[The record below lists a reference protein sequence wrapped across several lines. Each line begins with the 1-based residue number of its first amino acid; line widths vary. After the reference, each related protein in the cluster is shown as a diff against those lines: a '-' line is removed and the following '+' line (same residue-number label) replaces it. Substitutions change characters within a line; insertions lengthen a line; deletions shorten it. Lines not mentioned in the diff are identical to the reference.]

1 MFCNFCGKK
10 IAPEDRVCPY
20 CGQAQESRS
29 GGNGFWDILTNP
41 SAADDAD
48 PEPVRTVREPV
59 RPMREPAPP
68 MPTPPVPSDRRRRK
82 TGRGILILSI
92 ITVVLLLASIALDVL
107 FFPGLILPVLSQTF
121 IDDVLCNGYR
131 DWLTKILVF
140 MGSCILFKVFLSYY
154 RSMLLQKL
162 KSVMCTISGT
172 KFLTHMFQLPITF
185 FDQRYTGDLVS
196 RIQNNKDVDD
206 FLAGDFAETFLNIL
220 IALFYLVVLFL
231 YSWQMTIVGI
241 VNVALCVA
249 IVVLSNKTVAE
260 SSVKMQMTG
269 GKLYGA
275 VCAGLT
281 ITDTIKASGVEAE
294 YSARIL
300 GHQAKNAALDQKRN
314 FIHKCGIPKL
324 EEEGFERCLEEFY
337 LGQSL
342 KDEGFIVHSEI
353 AKKVVSGQT
362 AATIISIAESAE
374 EAPVQGSNTY
384 RVIAQGCKAAG
395 IEVASEARIL
405 SCCGA
410 KMAVPDV
417 ARISNFTCREVV
429 LEQKWYRQECGVL
442 LGTLDDALVALY
454 RKKGKSY
461 VLYDGEKEV
470 PITAEIAEKIS
481 PKAHSIGR
489 ALPRTRLTG
498 KDLLRFCKKSIPKK
512 SIVALA
518 LLGLAGTLIGI
529 LLPTLNQKI
538 YDEYIALGDFG
549 MVIQLCVLIG
559 SFMLGNVFF
568 SMVKKLTE
576 YGVSCHVNYDLQNA
590 VYWRIFQLPES
601 FFRSYDSGDL
611 AQRLGQAGSSGAQVV
626 SQITGAGFGMVFSLF
641 YLWRMIKYSG
651 KLTVWALIM
660 SLVFALLSYFLET
673 RSLRYETLQADT
685 SGKAVAKLYQYLGG
699 VDKIR
704 MAGAE
709 ERAIL
714 EYLIPFTQLAK
725 EYTLTQE
732 LNSCKNVV
740 ACHDVQ
746 CVQHADGIGWDIYI
760 RMELLK
766 PLKLVLSADY
776 QEMAVL
782 KLGLSLCN
790 ALLAC
795 QEHHIVHRDIKPE
808 NILVSDRGEFKLGDF
823 GIAKVSEKTA
833 TGTMTGTMGYMA
845 PEVANRWHYGAQ
857 ADIYSL
863 GMVLYWMMNR
873 RTLPFLPFPPAI
885 PTAAQRQDAA
895 NRRFAGESFPPPV
908 NGSRELKAVVM
919 KACAFSTEERYQTAR
934 ELRRDL
940 YACYQQRRA
949 GKNVDVSIPADTDEA
964 VLTNEPT
971 SGNTY
976 SGNRSFW

>member
-1 MFCNFCGKK
+1 MANQFDIKLEEQSSQLTQIQLQSPHALLTENMNDAYRVVQGGVIVYLVPVKK
-10 IAPEDRVCPY
+10 GSIE
-20 CGQAQESRS
+20 
-29 GGNGFWDILTNP
+29 
-41 SAADDAD
+41 
-48 PEPVRTVREPV
+48 
-59 RPMREPAPP
+59 
-68 MPTPPVPSDRRRRK
+68 RRK
-82 TGRGILILSI
+82 R
-92 ITVVLLLASIALDVL
+92 IAELNKGDIFPSYAYRNEAFDV
-107 FFPGLILPVLSQTF
+107 
-121 IDDVLCNGYR
+121 
-131 DWLTKILVF
+131 W
-140 MGSCILFKVFLSYY
+140 
-154 RSMLLQKL
+154 
-162 KSVMCTISGT
+162 
-172 KFLTHMFQLPITF
+172 KFL
-185 FDQRYTGDLVS
+185 
-196 RIQNNKDVDD
+196 
-206 FLAGDFAETFLNIL
+206 
-220 IALFYLVVLFL
+220 VVP
-231 YSWQMTIVGI
+231 
-241 VNVALCVA
+241 
-249 IVVLSNKTVAE
+249 K
-260 SSVKMQMTG
+260 
-269 GKLYGA
+269 
-275 VCAGLT
+275 
-281 ITDTIKASGVEAE
+281 SGEAE
-294 YSARIL
+294 LELLENGSTKPL
-300 GHQAKNAALDQKRN
+300 KRN

-611 AQRLGQAGSSGAQVV
+611 AQRLGQAGSSAAQVV
-626 SQITGAGFGMVFSLF
+626 SQVTGAGFGMVFSLF

-714 EYLIPFTQLAK
+714 EYLIPFTQEQKYEIQGKRITAVSEVLSDVSTYLFSMILYFVITKKNQDISVGNFMAFNSAFGTFSSALMQLISGCMTIFRLK
-725 EYTLTQE
+725 PIYTRLKPIFDTQPEDDEQKQIVQSLSGSIELEHVSFGYSPEAGNVLNDISLQIHPGEY
-732 LNSCKNVV
+732 V
-740 ACHDVQ
+740 AIVGPSGC
-746 CVQHADGIGWDIYI
+746 GKST
-760 RMELLK
+760 LLK
-766 PLKLVLSADY
+766 LLLGFETPTQGKIRYDGKSLSGLDAHSLRRNLGVVLQDGKLIAGSIYDNITITCPNPTMKAVNEVIEAVGLKADIDQMPMGVQTVLS
-776 QEMAVL
+776 E
-782 KLGLSLCN
+782 
-790 ALLAC
+790 
-795 QEHHIVHRDIKPE
+795 
-808 NILVSDRGEFKLGDF
+808 
-823 GIAKVSEKTA
+823 
-833 TGTMTGTMGYMA
+833 
-845 PEVANRWHYGAQ
+845 
-857 ADIYSL
+857 
-863 GMVLYWMMNR
+863 
-873 RTLPFLPFPPAI
+873 
-885 PTAAQRQDAA
+885 
-895 NRRFAGESFPPPV
+895 
-908 NGSRELKAVVM
+908 
-919 KACAFSTEERYQTAR
+919 
-934 ELRRDL
+934 
-940 YACYQQRRA
+940 
-949 GKNVDVSIPADTDEA
+949 
-964 VLTNEPT
+964 
-971 SGNTY
+971 SGNTI
-976 SGNRSFW
+976 SGGQQQRILIARAIMNKPQVLFFDEATSALDNLTQAKVCQSLDDMHVTRVVIAHRLSTIQNCDRILVFNNGQIQEEGNFESLMAQKGLFYNMAKRQIAEEN

>member
-1 MFCNFCGKK
+1 MANQFDIKLEEQSSQLTQIQLQSPHALLTENMNDAYRVVQGGVIVYLVPVKK
-10 IAPEDRVCPY
+10 GSIE
-20 CGQAQESRS
+20 
-29 GGNGFWDILTNP
+29 
-41 SAADDAD
+41 
-48 PEPVRTVREPV
+48 
-59 RPMREPAPP
+59 
-68 MPTPPVPSDRRRRK
+68 RRK
-82 TGRGILILSI
+82 R
-92 ITVVLLLASIALDVL
+92 IAELNKGDIFPSYAYRNEAFDV
-107 FFPGLILPVLSQTF
+107 
-121 IDDVLCNGYR
+121 
-131 DWLTKILVF
+131 W
-140 MGSCILFKVFLSYY
+140 
-154 RSMLLQKL
+154 
-162 KSVMCTISGT
+162 
-172 KFLTHMFQLPITF
+172 KFL
-185 FDQRYTGDLVS
+185 
-196 RIQNNKDVDD
+196 
-206 FLAGDFAETFLNIL
+206 
-220 IALFYLVVLFL
+220 VVP
-231 YSWQMTIVGI
+231 
-241 VNVALCVA
+241 
-249 IVVLSNKTVAE
+249 K
-260 SSVKMQMTG
+260 
-269 GKLYGA
+269 
-275 VCAGLT
+275 
-281 ITDTIKASGVEAE
+281 SGEAE
-294 YSARIL
+294 LELLENGSTKPL
-300 GHQAKNAALDQKRN
+300 KRN

-384 RVIAQGCKAAG
+384 RAIAQGCKAAG

-626 SQITGAGFGMVFSLF
+626 SQVTGAGFGMVFSLF

-714 EYLIPFTQLAK
+714 EYLIPFTQEQKYEIQGKRITAVSEVLSDVSTYLFSMILYFVIIKKNQDISVGNFMAFNSAFGTFSSALMQLISGCMTIFRLK
-725 EYTLTQE
+725 PIYTRLKPIFDTQPEDDEQKQIVQSLSGSIELEHVSFGYSPEAGNVLNDISLQIHPGEY
-732 LNSCKNVV
+732 V
-740 ACHDVQ
+740 AIVGPSGC
-746 CVQHADGIGWDIYI
+746 GKST
-760 RMELLK
+760 LLK
-766 PLKLVLSADY
+766 LLLGFETPTQGKIRYDGKSLSGLDAHSLRRNLGVVLQDGKLIAGSIYDNITITCPNPTMKAVNEVIEAVGLKADIDQMPMGVQTVLS
-776 QEMAVL
+776 E
-782 KLGLSLCN
+782 
-790 ALLAC
+790 
-795 QEHHIVHRDIKPE
+795 
-808 NILVSDRGEFKLGDF
+808 
-823 GIAKVSEKTA
+823 
-833 TGTMTGTMGYMA
+833 
-845 PEVANRWHYGAQ
+845 
-857 ADIYSL
+857 
-863 GMVLYWMMNR
+863 
-873 RTLPFLPFPPAI
+873 
-885 PTAAQRQDAA
+885 
-895 NRRFAGESFPPPV
+895 
-908 NGSRELKAVVM
+908 
-919 KACAFSTEERYQTAR
+919 
-934 ELRRDL
+934 
-940 YACYQQRRA
+940 
-949 GKNVDVSIPADTDEA
+949 
-964 VLTNEPT
+964 
-971 SGNTY
+971 SGNTI
-976 SGNRSFW
+976 SGGQQQRILIARAIMNKPQVLFFDEATSALDNLTQAKVCQSLDDMHVTRVVIAHRLSTIQNCDRILVFNNGQIQEEGNFESLMAQKGLFYNMAKRQIAEEN

>member
-1 MFCNFCGKK
+1 MANQFDIKLEEQSSQLTQIQLQSPHALLTENMNDAYRVVQGGVIVYLVPVKK
-10 IAPEDRVCPY
+10 GSIE
-20 CGQAQESRS
+20 
-29 GGNGFWDILTNP
+29 
-41 SAADDAD
+41 
-48 PEPVRTVREPV
+48 
-59 RPMREPAPP
+59 
-68 MPTPPVPSDRRRRK
+68 RRK
-82 TGRGILILSI
+82 R
-92 ITVVLLLASIALDVL
+92 IAELNKGDIFPSYAYRNEAFDV
-107 FFPGLILPVLSQTF
+107 
-121 IDDVLCNGYR
+121 
-131 DWLTKILVF
+131 W
-140 MGSCILFKVFLSYY
+140 
-154 RSMLLQKL
+154 
-162 KSVMCTISGT
+162 
-172 KFLTHMFQLPITF
+172 KFL
-185 FDQRYTGDLVS
+185 
-196 RIQNNKDVDD
+196 
-206 FLAGDFAETFLNIL
+206 
-220 IALFYLVVLFL
+220 VVP
-231 YSWQMTIVGI
+231 
-241 VNVALCVA
+241 
-249 IVVLSNKTVAE
+249 K
-260 SSVKMQMTG
+260 
-269 GKLYGA
+269 
-275 VCAGLT
+275 
-281 ITDTIKASGVEAE
+281 SGEAE
-294 YSARIL
+294 LELLENGSTKPL
-300 GHQAKNAALDQKRN
+300 KRN

-362 AATIISIAESAE
+362 AATIISIAESTE

-611 AQRLGQAGSSGAQVV
+611 AQRLGQAGSSAAQVV
-626 SQITGAGFGMVFSLF
+626 SQVTGAGFGMVFSLF

-714 EYLIPFTQLAK
+714 EYLIPFTQEQKYEIQGKRITAVSEVLSDVSTYLFSMILYFVIIKKNQDISVGNFMAFNSAFGTFSSALMQLISGCMTIFRLK
-725 EYTLTQE
+725 PIYTRLKPIFDTQPEDDEQKQIVQSLSGSIELEHVSFGYSPEAGNVLNDISLQIHPGEY
-732 LNSCKNVV
+732 V
-740 ACHDVQ
+740 AIVGPSGC
-746 CVQHADGIGWDIYI
+746 GKST
-760 RMELLK
+760 LLK
-766 PLKLVLSADY
+766 LLLGFETPTQGKIRYDGKSLSGLDAHSLRRNLGVVLQDGKLIAGSIYDNITITCPNPTMKAVNEVIEAVGLKADIDQMPMGVQTVLS
-776 QEMAVL
+776 E
-782 KLGLSLCN
+782 
-790 ALLAC
+790 
-795 QEHHIVHRDIKPE
+795 
-808 NILVSDRGEFKLGDF
+808 
-823 GIAKVSEKTA
+823 
-833 TGTMTGTMGYMA
+833 
-845 PEVANRWHYGAQ
+845 
-857 ADIYSL
+857 
-863 GMVLYWMMNR
+863 
-873 RTLPFLPFPPAI
+873 
-885 PTAAQRQDAA
+885 
-895 NRRFAGESFPPPV
+895 
-908 NGSRELKAVVM
+908 
-919 KACAFSTEERYQTAR
+919 
-934 ELRRDL
+934 
-940 YACYQQRRA
+940 
-949 GKNVDVSIPADTDEA
+949 
-964 VLTNEPT
+964 
-971 SGNTY
+971 SGNTI
-976 SGNRSFW
+976 SGGQQQRILIARAIMNKPQVLFFDEATSALDNLTQAKVCQSLDDMHVTRVVIAHRLSTIQNCDRILVFNNGQIQEEGNFESLMAQKGLFYNMAKRQIAEEN

>member
-1 MFCNFCGKK
+1 MANQFDIKLEEQSSQLTQIQLQSPHALLTENMNDAYRVVQGGVIVYLVPVKK
-10 IAPEDRVCPY
+10 GSIE
-20 CGQAQESRS
+20 
-29 GGNGFWDILTNP
+29 
-41 SAADDAD
+41 
-48 PEPVRTVREPV
+48 
-59 RPMREPAPP
+59 
-68 MPTPPVPSDRRRRK
+68 RRK
-82 TGRGILILSI
+82 R
-92 ITVVLLLASIALDVL
+92 IAELNKGDIFPSYAYRNEAFDV
-107 FFPGLILPVLSQTF
+107 
-121 IDDVLCNGYR
+121 
-131 DWLTKILVF
+131 W
-140 MGSCILFKVFLSYY
+140 
-154 RSMLLQKL
+154 
-162 KSVMCTISGT
+162 
-172 KFLTHMFQLPITF
+172 KFL
-185 FDQRYTGDLVS
+185 
-196 RIQNNKDVDD
+196 
-206 FLAGDFAETFLNIL
+206 
-220 IALFYLVVLFL
+220 VVP
-231 YSWQMTIVGI
+231 
-241 VNVALCVA
+241 
-249 IVVLSNKTVAE
+249 K
-260 SSVKMQMTG
+260 
-269 GKLYGA
+269 
-275 VCAGLT
+275 
-281 ITDTIKASGVEAE
+281 SGEAE
-294 YSARIL
+294 LELLENGSTKPL
-300 GHQAKNAALDQKRN
+300 KRN

-454 RKKGKSY
+454 RKNGKSY

-714 EYLIPFTQLAK
+714 EYLIPFTQEQKYEIQGKRITAVSEVLSDVSTYLFSMILYFVIIKKNQDISVGNFMAFNSAFGTFSSALMQLISGCMTIFRLK
-725 EYTLTQE
+725 PIYTRLKPIFDTQPEDDEQKQIVQSLSGSIELEHVSFGYSPEAGNVLNDISLQIHPGEY
-732 LNSCKNVV
+732 V
-740 ACHDVQ
+740 AIVGPSGC
-746 CVQHADGIGWDIYI
+746 GKST
-760 RMELLK
+760 LLK
-766 PLKLVLSADY
+766 LLLGFETPTQGKIRYDGKSLSGLDAHSLRRNLGVVLQDGKLIAGSIYDNITITCPNPTMKAVNEVIEAVGLKADIDQMPMGVQTVLS
-776 QEMAVL
+776 E
-782 KLGLSLCN
+782 
-790 ALLAC
+790 
-795 QEHHIVHRDIKPE
+795 
-808 NILVSDRGEFKLGDF
+808 
-823 GIAKVSEKTA
+823 
-833 TGTMTGTMGYMA
+833 
-845 PEVANRWHYGAQ
+845 
-857 ADIYSL
+857 
-863 GMVLYWMMNR
+863 
-873 RTLPFLPFPPAI
+873 
-885 PTAAQRQDAA
+885 
-895 NRRFAGESFPPPV
+895 
-908 NGSRELKAVVM
+908 
-919 KACAFSTEERYQTAR
+919 
-934 ELRRDL
+934 
-940 YACYQQRRA
+940 
-949 GKNVDVSIPADTDEA
+949 
-964 VLTNEPT
+964 
-971 SGNTY
+971 SGNTI
-976 SGNRSFW
+976 SGGQQQRILIARAIMNKPQVLFFDEATSALDNLTQAKVCQSLDDMHVTRVVIAHRLSTIQNCDRILVFNNGQIQEEGNFESLMAQKGLFYNMAKRQIAEEN

>member
-1 MFCNFCGKK
+1 MANQFDIKLEEQSSQLTQIQLQSPHALLTENMNDAYRVVQGGVIVYLVPVKK
-10 IAPEDRVCPY
+10 GSIE
-20 CGQAQESRS
+20 
-29 GGNGFWDILTNP
+29 
-41 SAADDAD
+41 
-48 PEPVRTVREPV
+48 
-59 RPMREPAPP
+59 
-68 MPTPPVPSDRRRRK
+68 RRK
-82 TGRGILILSI
+82 R
-92 ITVVLLLASIALDVL
+92 IAELNKGDIFPSYAYRNEAFDV
-107 FFPGLILPVLSQTF
+107 
-121 IDDVLCNGYR
+121 
-131 DWLTKILVF
+131 W
-140 MGSCILFKVFLSYY
+140 
-154 RSMLLQKL
+154 
-162 KSVMCTISGT
+162 
-172 KFLTHMFQLPITF
+172 KFL
-185 FDQRYTGDLVS
+185 
-196 RIQNNKDVDD
+196 
-206 FLAGDFAETFLNIL
+206 
-220 IALFYLVVLFL
+220 VVP
-231 YSWQMTIVGI
+231 
-241 VNVALCVA
+241 
-249 IVVLSNKTVAE
+249 K
-260 SSVKMQMTG
+260 
-269 GKLYGA
+269 
-275 VCAGLT
+275 
-281 ITDTIKASGVEAE
+281 SGEAE
-294 YSARIL
+294 LELLENGSTKPL
-300 GHQAKNAALDQKRN
+300 KRN

-611 AQRLGQAGSSGAQVV
+611 AQRLGQAGSSAAQVV
-626 SQITGAGFGMVFSLF
+626 SQVTGAGFGMVFSLF

-714 EYLIPFTQLAK
+714 EYLIPFTQEQKYEIQGKRITAVSEVLSDVSTYLFSMILYFVIIKKNQDISVGNFMAFNSAFGTFSSALIQLISGCMTIFRLK
-725 EYTLTQE
+725 PIYTRLKPIFDTQPEDDEQKQIVQSLSGSIELKHVSFGYSPEAGNVLNDISLQIHPGEYVAIVGPSGCGKSTLLKLLLGFETPTQGKIRYDGKS
-732 LNSCKNVV
+732 LSGLDAHSLRRNLGVV
-740 ACHDVQ
+740 LQDGKLIAGSIYDNITITCPNPTMKAVNEVIEAVGLKADIDQMPMDVQ
-746 CVQHADGIGWDIYI
+746 T
-760 RMELLK
+760 
-766 PLKLVLSADY
+766 VLS
-776 QEMAVL
+776 E
-782 KLGLSLCN
+782 
-790 ALLAC
+790 
-795 QEHHIVHRDIKPE
+795 
-808 NILVSDRGEFKLGDF
+808 
-823 GIAKVSEKTA
+823 
-833 TGTMTGTMGYMA
+833 
-845 PEVANRWHYGAQ
+845 
-857 ADIYSL
+857 
-863 GMVLYWMMNR
+863 
-873 RTLPFLPFPPAI
+873 
-885 PTAAQRQDAA
+885 
-895 NRRFAGESFPPPV
+895 
-908 NGSRELKAVVM
+908 
-919 KACAFSTEERYQTAR
+919 
-934 ELRRDL
+934 
-940 YACYQQRRA
+940 
-949 GKNVDVSIPADTDEA
+949 
-964 VLTNEPT
+964 
-971 SGNTY
+971 SGNTI
-976 SGNRSFW
+976 SGGQQQRILIARAIMNKPQVLFFDEATSALDNLTQAKVCQSLDDMHVTRVVIAHRLSTIQNCDRILVFNNGQIQEEGNFESLMAQKGLFYNMAKRQIAEEN

>member
-1 MFCNFCGKK
+1 MANQFDIKLEEQSSQLTQIQLQSPHALLTENMNDAYRVVQGGVIVYLVPVKK
-10 IAPEDRVCPY
+10 GSIE
-20 CGQAQESRS
+20 
-29 GGNGFWDILTNP
+29 
-41 SAADDAD
+41 
-48 PEPVRTVREPV
+48 
-59 RPMREPAPP
+59 
-68 MPTPPVPSDRRRRK
+68 RRK
-82 TGRGILILSI
+82 R
-92 ITVVLLLASIALDVL
+92 IAELNKGDIFPSYAYRNEAFDV
-107 FFPGLILPVLSQTF
+107 
-121 IDDVLCNGYR
+121 
-131 DWLTKILVF
+131 W
-140 MGSCILFKVFLSYY
+140 
-154 RSMLLQKL
+154 
-162 KSVMCTISGT
+162 
-172 KFLTHMFQLPITF
+172 KFL
-185 FDQRYTGDLVS
+185 
-196 RIQNNKDVDD
+196 
-206 FLAGDFAETFLNIL
+206 
-220 IALFYLVVLFL
+220 VVP
-231 YSWQMTIVGI
+231 
-241 VNVALCVA
+241 
-249 IVVLSNKTVAE
+249 K
-260 SSVKMQMTG
+260 
-269 GKLYGA
+269 
-275 VCAGLT
+275 
-281 ITDTIKASGVEAE
+281 SGEAE
-294 YSARIL
+294 LELLENGSTKPL
-300 GHQAKNAALDQKRN
+300 KRN

-512 SIVALA
+512 SIAALA

-714 EYLIPFTQLAK
+714 EYLIPFTQEQKYEIQGKRITAVSEVLSDVSTYLFSMILYFVIIKKNQDISVGNFMAFNSAFGTFSSALMQLISGCMTIFRLK
-725 EYTLTQE
+725 PIYTRLKPIFDTQPEDDEQKQIVQSLSGSIELEHVSFGYSPEAGNVLNDISLQIHPGEY
-732 LNSCKNVV
+732 V
-740 ACHDVQ
+740 AIVGPSGC
-746 CVQHADGIGWDIYI
+746 GKST
-760 RMELLK
+760 LLK
-766 PLKLVLSADY
+766 LLLGFETPTQGKIRYDGKSLSGLDAHSLRRNLGVVLQDGKLIAGSIYDNITITCPNPTMKAVNEVIEAVGLKADIDQMPMGVQTVLS
-776 QEMAVL
+776 E
-782 KLGLSLCN
+782 
-790 ALLAC
+790 
-795 QEHHIVHRDIKPE
+795 
-808 NILVSDRGEFKLGDF
+808 
-823 GIAKVSEKTA
+823 
-833 TGTMTGTMGYMA
+833 
-845 PEVANRWHYGAQ
+845 
-857 ADIYSL
+857 
-863 GMVLYWMMNR
+863 
-873 RTLPFLPFPPAI
+873 
-885 PTAAQRQDAA
+885 
-895 NRRFAGESFPPPV
+895 
-908 NGSRELKAVVM
+908 
-919 KACAFSTEERYQTAR
+919 
-934 ELRRDL
+934 
-940 YACYQQRRA
+940 
-949 GKNVDVSIPADTDEA
+949 
-964 VLTNEPT
+964 
-971 SGNTY
+971 SGNTI
-976 SGNRSFW
+976 SGGQQQRILIARAIMNKPQVLFFDEATSALDNLTQAKVCQSLDDMHVTRVVIAHRLSTIQNCDRILVFNNGQIQEEGNFESLMAQKGLFYNMAKRQIAEEN

>member
-1 MFCNFCGKK
+1 MANQFDIKLEEQSSQLTQIQLQSPHALLTENMNDAYRVVQGGVIVYLVPVKK
-10 IAPEDRVCPY
+10 GSIE
-20 CGQAQESRS
+20 
-29 GGNGFWDILTNP
+29 
-41 SAADDAD
+41 
-48 PEPVRTVREPV
+48 
-59 RPMREPAPP
+59 
-68 MPTPPVPSDRRRRK
+68 RRK
-82 TGRGILILSI
+82 R
-92 ITVVLLLASIALDVL
+92 IAELNKGDIFPSYAYRNEAFDV
-107 FFPGLILPVLSQTF
+107 
-121 IDDVLCNGYR
+121 
-131 DWLTKILVF
+131 W
-140 MGSCILFKVFLSYY
+140 
-154 RSMLLQKL
+154 
-162 KSVMCTISGT
+162 
-172 KFLTHMFQLPITF
+172 KFL
-185 FDQRYTGDLVS
+185 
-196 RIQNNKDVDD
+196 
-206 FLAGDFAETFLNIL
+206 
-220 IALFYLVVLFL
+220 VVP
-231 YSWQMTIVGI
+231 
-241 VNVALCVA
+241 
-249 IVVLSNKTVAE
+249 K
-260 SSVKMQMTG
+260 
-269 GKLYGA
+269 
-275 VCAGLT
+275 
-281 ITDTIKASGVEAE
+281 SGEAE
-294 YSARIL
+294 LELLENGSTKPL
-300 GHQAKNAALDQKRN
+300 KRN

-611 AQRLGQAGSSGAQVV
+611 AQRLGQAGSSAAQVV
-626 SQITGAGFGMVFSLF
+626 SQVTGAGFGMVFSLF

-714 EYLIPFTQLAK
+714 EYLIPFTQEQKYEIQGKRITAVSEVLSDISTYLFSMILYFVIIKKNQDISVGNFMAFNSAFGTFSSALIQLISGCMTIFRLK
-725 EYTLTQE
+725 PIYTRLKPIFDTQPEDDEQKQIVQSLSGSIELEHVSFGYSPEAGNVLNDISLQIHPGEY
-732 LNSCKNVV
+732 V
-740 ACHDVQ
+740 AIVGPSGC
-746 CVQHADGIGWDIYI
+746 GKST
-760 RMELLK
+760 LLK
-766 PLKLVLSADY
+766 LLLGFETPTQGKIRYDGKSLSGLDAHSLRRNLGVVLQDGKLIAGSIYDNITITCPNPTMKAVNEVIEAVGLKADIDQMPMGVQTVLS
-776 QEMAVL
+776 E
-782 KLGLSLCN
+782 
-790 ALLAC
+790 
-795 QEHHIVHRDIKPE
+795 
-808 NILVSDRGEFKLGDF
+808 
-823 GIAKVSEKTA
+823 
-833 TGTMTGTMGYMA
+833 
-845 PEVANRWHYGAQ
+845 
-857 ADIYSL
+857 
-863 GMVLYWMMNR
+863 
-873 RTLPFLPFPPAI
+873 
-885 PTAAQRQDAA
+885 
-895 NRRFAGESFPPPV
+895 
-908 NGSRELKAVVM
+908 
-919 KACAFSTEERYQTAR
+919 
-934 ELRRDL
+934 
-940 YACYQQRRA
+940 
-949 GKNVDVSIPADTDEA
+949 
-964 VLTNEPT
+964 
-971 SGNTY
+971 SGNTI
-976 SGNRSFW
+976 SGGQQQRILIARAIMNKPQVLFFDEATSALDNLTQAKVCQSLDDMHVTRVVIAHRLSTIQNCDRILVFNNGQIQEEGNFESLMAQKGLFYNMAKRQIAEEN

>member
-1 MFCNFCGKK
+1 MANQFDIKLEEQSSQLTQIQLQSPHALLTENMNDAYRVVQGGVIVYLVPVKK
-10 IAPEDRVCPY
+10 GSIE
-20 CGQAQESRS
+20 
-29 GGNGFWDILTNP
+29 
-41 SAADDAD
+41 
-48 PEPVRTVREPV
+48 
-59 RPMREPAPP
+59 
-68 MPTPPVPSDRRRRK
+68 RRK
-82 TGRGILILSI
+82 R
-92 ITVVLLLASIALDVL
+92 IAELNKGDIFPSYAYRNEAFDV
-107 FFPGLILPVLSQTF
+107 
-121 IDDVLCNGYR
+121 
-131 DWLTKILVF
+131 W
-140 MGSCILFKVFLSYY
+140 
-154 RSMLLQKL
+154 
-162 KSVMCTISGT
+162 
-172 KFLTHMFQLPITF
+172 KFL
-185 FDQRYTGDLVS
+185 
-196 RIQNNKDVDD
+196 
-206 FLAGDFAETFLNIL
+206 
-220 IALFYLVVLFL
+220 VVP
-231 YSWQMTIVGI
+231 
-241 VNVALCVA
+241 
-249 IVVLSNKTVAE
+249 K
-260 SSVKMQMTG
+260 
-269 GKLYGA
+269 
-275 VCAGLT
+275 
-281 ITDTIKASGVEAE
+281 SGEAE
-294 YSARIL
+294 LELLENGSTKPL
-300 GHQAKNAALDQKRN
+300 KRN

-489 ALPRTRLTG
+489 ALPRTRLAG

-611 AQRLGQAGSSGAQVV
+611 AQRLGQAGSSAAQVV

-714 EYLIPFTQLAK
+714 EYLIPFTQEQKYEIQGKRITAVSEVLSDVSTYLFSMILYFVIIKKNQDISVGNFMAFNSAFGTFSSALMQLISGCMTIFRLK
-725 EYTLTQE
+725 PIYTRLKPIFDTQPEDDEQKQIVQSLSGSIELEHVSFGYSPEAGNVLNDISLQIHPGEY
-732 LNSCKNVV
+732 V
-740 ACHDVQ
+740 AIVGPSGC
-746 CVQHADGIGWDIYI
+746 GKST
-760 RMELLK
+760 LLK
-766 PLKLVLSADY
+766 LLLGFETPTQGKIRYDGKSLSGLDAHSLRRNLGVVLQDGKLIAGSIYDNITITCPNPTMKAVNEVIEAVGLKADIDQMPMGVQTVLS
-776 QEMAVL
+776 E
-782 KLGLSLCN
+782 
-790 ALLAC
+790 
-795 QEHHIVHRDIKPE
+795 
-808 NILVSDRGEFKLGDF
+808 
-823 GIAKVSEKTA
+823 
-833 TGTMTGTMGYMA
+833 
-845 PEVANRWHYGAQ
+845 
-857 ADIYSL
+857 
-863 GMVLYWMMNR
+863 
-873 RTLPFLPFPPAI
+873 
-885 PTAAQRQDAA
+885 
-895 NRRFAGESFPPPV
+895 
-908 NGSRELKAVVM
+908 
-919 KACAFSTEERYQTAR
+919 
-934 ELRRDL
+934 
-940 YACYQQRRA
+940 
-949 GKNVDVSIPADTDEA
+949 
-964 VLTNEPT
+964 
-971 SGNTY
+971 SGNTI
-976 SGNRSFW
+976 SGGQQQRILIARAIMNKPQVLFFDEATSALDNLTQAKVCQSLDDMHVTRVVIAHRLSTIQNCDRILVFNNGQIQEEGNFESLMAQKGLFYNMAKRQIAEEN

>member
-1 MFCNFCGKK
+1 MANQFDIKLEEQSSQLTQIQLQSPHALLTENMNDAYRVVQGGVIVYLVPVKK
-10 IAPEDRVCPY
+10 GSIE
-20 CGQAQESRS
+20 
-29 GGNGFWDILTNP
+29 
-41 SAADDAD
+41 
-48 PEPVRTVREPV
+48 
-59 RPMREPAPP
+59 
-68 MPTPPVPSDRRRRK
+68 RRK
-82 TGRGILILSI
+82 R
-92 ITVVLLLASIALDVL
+92 IAELNKGDIFPSYAYRNEAFDV
-107 FFPGLILPVLSQTF
+107 
-121 IDDVLCNGYR
+121 
-131 DWLTKILVF
+131 W
-140 MGSCILFKVFLSYY
+140 
-154 RSMLLQKL
+154 
-162 KSVMCTISGT
+162 
-172 KFLTHMFQLPITF
+172 KFL
-185 FDQRYTGDLVS
+185 
-196 RIQNNKDVDD
+196 
-206 FLAGDFAETFLNIL
+206 
-220 IALFYLVVLFL
+220 VVP
-231 YSWQMTIVGI
+231 
-241 VNVALCVA
+241 
-249 IVVLSNKTVAE
+249 K
-260 SSVKMQMTG
+260 
-269 GKLYGA
+269 
-275 VCAGLT
+275 
-281 ITDTIKASGVEAE
+281 SGEAE
-294 YSARIL
+294 LELLENGSTKPL
-300 GHQAKNAALDQKRN
+300 KRN

-489 ALPRTRLTG
+489 ALPRTKLTG

-611 AQRLGQAGSSGAQVV
+611 AQRLGQAGSSAAQVV

-714 EYLIPFTQLAK
+714 EYLIPFTQEQKYEIQGKRITAVSEVLSDVSTYLFSMILYFVIIKKNQDISVGNFMAFNSAFGTFSSALMQLISGCMTIFRLK
-725 EYTLTQE
+725 PIYTRLKPIFDTQPEDDEQKQIVQSLSGSIELEHVSFGYSPEAGNVLNDISLQIHPGEY
-732 LNSCKNVV
+732 V
-740 ACHDVQ
+740 AIVGPSGC
-746 CVQHADGIGWDIYI
+746 GKST
-760 RMELLK
+760 LLK
-766 PLKLVLSADY
+766 LLLGFETPTQGKIRYDGKSLSGLDAHSLRRNLGVVLQDGKLIAGSIYDNITITCPNPTMKAVNEVIEAVGLKADIDQMPMGVQTVLS
-776 QEMAVL
+776 E
-782 KLGLSLCN
+782 
-790 ALLAC
+790 
-795 QEHHIVHRDIKPE
+795 
-808 NILVSDRGEFKLGDF
+808 
-823 GIAKVSEKTA
+823 
-833 TGTMTGTMGYMA
+833 
-845 PEVANRWHYGAQ
+845 
-857 ADIYSL
+857 
-863 GMVLYWMMNR
+863 
-873 RTLPFLPFPPAI
+873 
-885 PTAAQRQDAA
+885 
-895 NRRFAGESFPPPV
+895 
-908 NGSRELKAVVM
+908 
-919 KACAFSTEERYQTAR
+919 
-934 ELRRDL
+934 
-940 YACYQQRRA
+940 
-949 GKNVDVSIPADTDEA
+949 
-964 VLTNEPT
+964 
-971 SGNTY
+971 SGNTI
-976 SGNRSFW
+976 SGGQQQRILIARAIMNKPQVLFFDEATSALDNLTQAKVCQSLDDMHVTRVVIAHRLSTIQNCDRILVFNNGQIQEEGNFESLMAQKGLFYNMAKRQIAEEN

>member
-1 MFCNFCGKK
+1 MANQFDIKLEEQSSQLTQIQLQSPHALLTENMNDAYRVVQGGVIVYLVPVKK
-10 IAPEDRVCPY
+10 GSIE
-20 CGQAQESRS
+20 
-29 GGNGFWDILTNP
+29 
-41 SAADDAD
+41 
-48 PEPVRTVREPV
+48 
-59 RPMREPAPP
+59 
-68 MPTPPVPSDRRRRK
+68 RRK
-82 TGRGILILSI
+82 R
-92 ITVVLLLASIALDVL
+92 IAELNKGDIFPSYAYRNEAFDV
-107 FFPGLILPVLSQTF
+107 
-121 IDDVLCNGYR
+121 
-131 DWLTKILVF
+131 W
-140 MGSCILFKVFLSYY
+140 
-154 RSMLLQKL
+154 
-162 KSVMCTISGT
+162 
-172 KFLTHMFQLPITF
+172 KFL
-185 FDQRYTGDLVS
+185 
-196 RIQNNKDVDD
+196 
-206 FLAGDFAETFLNIL
+206 
-220 IALFYLVVLFL
+220 VVP
-231 YSWQMTIVGI
+231 
-241 VNVALCVA
+241 
-249 IVVLSNKTVAE
+249 K
-260 SSVKMQMTG
+260 
-269 GKLYGA
+269 
-275 VCAGLT
+275 
-281 ITDTIKASGVEAE
+281 SGEAE
-294 YSARIL
+294 LELLENGSTKPL
-300 GHQAKNAALDQKRN
+300 KRN

-611 AQRLGQAGSSGAQVV
+611 AQRLGQAGSSAAQVV
-626 SQITGAGFGMVFSLF
+626 SQVTGAGFGMVFSLF

-714 EYLIPFTQLAK
+714 EYLIPFTQEQKYEIQGKRITAVSEVLSDVSTYLFSMILYFVIIKKNQDISVGNFMAFNSAFGTFSSALMQLISGCMTIFRLK
-725 EYTLTQE
+725 PIYTRLKPIFDTQPEDDEQKQIVQSLSGSIELEHVSFGYSPEAGNVLNDISLQIHPGEY
-732 LNSCKNVV
+732 V
-740 ACHDVQ
+740 AIVGPSGC
-746 CVQHADGIGWDIYI
+746 GKST
-760 RMELLK
+760 LLK
-766 PLKLVLSADY
+766 LLLGFETPTQGKIRYDGKSLSGLDAHSLRRNLGVVLQDGKLIAGSIYDNITITCPNPTMKAVNEVIEAVGLKADIDQMPMGVQTVLS
-776 QEMAVL
+776 E
-782 KLGLSLCN
+782 
-790 ALLAC
+790 
-795 QEHHIVHRDIKPE
+795 
-808 NILVSDRGEFKLGDF
+808 
-823 GIAKVSEKTA
+823 
-833 TGTMTGTMGYMA
+833 
-845 PEVANRWHYGAQ
+845 
-857 ADIYSL
+857 
-863 GMVLYWMMNR
+863 
-873 RTLPFLPFPPAI
+873 
-885 PTAAQRQDAA
+885 
-895 NRRFAGESFPPPV
+895 
-908 NGSRELKAVVM
+908 
-919 KACAFSTEERYQTAR
+919 
-934 ELRRDL
+934 
-940 YACYQQRRA
+940 
-949 GKNVDVSIPADTDEA
+949 
-964 VLTNEPT
+964 
-971 SGNTY
+971 SGNTI
-976 SGNRSFW
+976 SGGQQQRILIARAIMNKPQVLFFDEATSALDNLTQAKVCQSLDDMHVTRVVIAHRLSTIQNCDRILVFNNGQIQEEGNFESLMAQKGLFYNMAKRQIAEEN

>member
-1 MFCNFCGKK
+1 MANQFDIKLEEQSSQLTQIQLQSPHALLTENMNDAYRVVQGGVIVYLVPVKK
-10 IAPEDRVCPY
+10 GSIE
-20 CGQAQESRS
+20 
-29 GGNGFWDILTNP
+29 
-41 SAADDAD
+41 
-48 PEPVRTVREPV
+48 
-59 RPMREPAPP
+59 
-68 MPTPPVPSDRRRRK
+68 RRK
-82 TGRGILILSI
+82 R
-92 ITVVLLLASIALDVL
+92 IAELNKGDIFPSYAYRNEAFDV
-107 FFPGLILPVLSQTF
+107 
-121 IDDVLCNGYR
+121 R
-131 DWLTKILVF
+131 
-140 MGSCILFKVFLSYY
+140 
-154 RSMLLQKL
+154 
-162 KSVMCTISGT
+162 
-172 KFLTHMFQLPITF
+172 KFL
-185 FDQRYTGDLVS
+185 
-196 RIQNNKDVDD
+196 
-206 FLAGDFAETFLNIL
+206 
-220 IALFYLVVLFL
+220 VVP
-231 YSWQMTIVGI
+231 
-241 VNVALCVA
+241 
-249 IVVLSNKTVAE
+249 K
-260 SSVKMQMTG
+260 
-269 GKLYGA
+269 
-275 VCAGLT
+275 
-281 ITDTIKASGVEAE
+281 SGEAE
-294 YSARIL
+294 LELLENGSTKPL
-300 GHQAKNAALDQKRN
+300 KRN

-611 AQRLGQAGSSGAQVV
+611 AQRLGQAGSSAAQVV
-626 SQITGAGFGMVFSLF
+626 SQVTGAGFGMVFSLF

-714 EYLIPFTQLAK
+714 EYLIPFTQEQKYEIQGKRITAVSEVLSDVSTYLFSMILYFVIIKKNQDISVGNFMAFNSAFGTFSSALMQLISGCMTIFRLK
-725 EYTLTQE
+725 PIYTRLKPIFDTQPEDDEQKQIVQSLSGSIELEHVSFGYSPEAGNVLNDISLQIHPGEY
-732 LNSCKNVV
+732 V
-740 ACHDVQ
+740 AIVGPSGC
-746 CVQHADGIGWDIYI
+746 GKST
-760 RMELLK
+760 LLK
-766 PLKLVLSADY
+766 LLLGFETPTQGKIRYDGKSLSGLDAHSLRRNLGVVLQDGKLIAGSIYDNITITCPNPTMKAVNEVIEAVGLKADIDQMPMGVQTVLS
-776 QEMAVL
+776 E
-782 KLGLSLCN
+782 
-790 ALLAC
+790 
-795 QEHHIVHRDIKPE
+795 
-808 NILVSDRGEFKLGDF
+808 
-823 GIAKVSEKTA
+823 
-833 TGTMTGTMGYMA
+833 
-845 PEVANRWHYGAQ
+845 
-857 ADIYSL
+857 
-863 GMVLYWMMNR
+863 
-873 RTLPFLPFPPAI
+873 
-885 PTAAQRQDAA
+885 
-895 NRRFAGESFPPPV
+895 
-908 NGSRELKAVVM
+908 
-919 KACAFSTEERYQTAR
+919 
-934 ELRRDL
+934 
-940 YACYQQRRA
+940 
-949 GKNVDVSIPADTDEA
+949 
-964 VLTNEPT
+964 
-971 SGNTY
+971 SGNTI
-976 SGNRSFW
+976 SGGQQQRILIARAIMNKPQVLFFDEATSALDNLTQAKVCQSLDDMHVTRVVIAHRLSTIQNCDRILVFNNGQIQEEGNFESLMAQKGLFYNMAKRQIAEEN

>member
-1 MFCNFCGKK
+1 MANQFDIKLEEQSSQLTQIQLQSPHALLTENMNDAYRVVQGGVIVYLVPVKK
-10 IAPEDRVCPY
+10 GSIE
-20 CGQAQESRS
+20 
-29 GGNGFWDILTNP
+29 
-41 SAADDAD
+41 
-48 PEPVRTVREPV
+48 
-59 RPMREPAPP
+59 
-68 MPTPPVPSDRRRRK
+68 RRK
-82 TGRGILILSI
+82 R
-92 ITVVLLLASIALDVL
+92 IAELNKGDIFPSYAYRNEAFDV
-107 FFPGLILPVLSQTF
+107 
-121 IDDVLCNGYR
+121 
-131 DWLTKILVF
+131 W
-140 MGSCILFKVFLSYY
+140 
-154 RSMLLQKL
+154 
-162 KSVMCTISGT
+162 
-172 KFLTHMFQLPITF
+172 KFL
-185 FDQRYTGDLVS
+185 
-196 RIQNNKDVDD
+196 
-206 FLAGDFAETFLNIL
+206 
-220 IALFYLVVLFL
+220 VVP
-231 YSWQMTIVGI
+231 
-241 VNVALCVA
+241 
-249 IVVLSNKTVAE
+249 K
-260 SSVKMQMTG
+260 
-269 GKLYGA
+269 
-275 VCAGLT
+275 
-281 ITDTIKASGVEAE
+281 SGEAE
-294 YSARIL
+294 LELLENGSTKPL
-300 GHQAKNAALDQKRN
+300 KRN

-714 EYLIPFTQLAK
+714 EYLIPFTQEQKYEIQGKRITVVSEVLSDVSTYLFSMILYFVIIKKNQDISVGNFMAF
-725 EYTLTQE
+725 
-732 LNSCKNVV
+732 NSAFGTFSSALMQLISGCMT
-740 ACHDVQ
+740 
-746 CVQHADGIGWDIYI
+746 IF
-760 RMELLK
+760 RLK
-766 PLKLVLSADY
+766 PIYTRLKPIFDTQPEDDEQKQIVQSLSGSIELEHVSFGYSPEAGNVLNDISLQIHPGEYVAI
-776 QEMAVL
+776 V
-782 KLGLSLCN
+782 GLP
-790 ALLAC
+790 AA
-795 QEHHIVHRDIKPE
+795 E
-808 NILVSDRGEFKLGDF
+808 N
-823 GIAKVSEKTA
+823 
-833 TGTMTGTMGYMA
+833 
-845 PEVANRWHYGAQ
+845 P
-857 ADIYSL
+857 
-863 GMVLYWMMNR
+863 
-873 RTLPFLPFPPAI
+873 PF
-885 PTAAQRQDAA
+885 
-895 NRRFAGESFPPPV
+895 
-908 NGSRELKAVVM
+908 
-919 KACAFSTEERYQTAR
+919 
-934 ELRRDL
+934 
-940 YACYQQRRA
+940 
-949 GKNVDVSIPADTDEA
+949 
-964 VLTNEPT
+964 
-971 SGNTY
+971 
-976 SGNRSFW
+976 

>member
-1 MFCNFCGKK
+1 MANQFDIKLEEQSSQLTQIQLQSPHALLTENMNDAYRVVQGGVIVYLVPVKK
-10 IAPEDRVCPY
+10 GSIE
-20 CGQAQESRS
+20 
-29 GGNGFWDILTNP
+29 
-41 SAADDAD
+41 
-48 PEPVRTVREPV
+48 
-59 RPMREPAPP
+59 
-68 MPTPPVPSDRRRRK
+68 RRK
-82 TGRGILILSI
+82 R
-92 ITVVLLLASIALDVL
+92 IAELNKGDIFPSYAYRNEAFDV
-107 FFPGLILPVLSQTF
+107 
-121 IDDVLCNGYR
+121 
-131 DWLTKILVF
+131 W
-140 MGSCILFKVFLSYY
+140 
-154 RSMLLQKL
+154 
-162 KSVMCTISGT
+162 
-172 KFLTHMFQLPITF
+172 KFL
-185 FDQRYTGDLVS
+185 
-196 RIQNNKDVDD
+196 
-206 FLAGDFAETFLNIL
+206 
-220 IALFYLVVLFL
+220 VVP
-231 YSWQMTIVGI
+231 
-241 VNVALCVA
+241 
-249 IVVLSNKTVAE
+249 K
-260 SSVKMQMTG
+260 
-269 GKLYGA
+269 
-275 VCAGLT
+275 
-281 ITDTIKASGVEAE
+281 SGEAE
-294 YSARIL
+294 LELLENGSTKPL
-300 GHQAKNAALDQKRN
+300 KRN

-714 EYLIPFTQLAK
+714 EYLIPFTQEQKYEIQGKRITVVSEVLSDVSTYLFSMILYFVIIKKNQDISVGNFMAFNSAFGTFSSALMQLISGCMTIFRLK
-725 EYTLTQE
+725 PIYTRLKPIFDTQPEDDEQKQIVQSLSGSIELEHVSFGYSPEAGNVLNDISLQIHPGEY
-732 LNSCKNVV
+732 V
-740 ACHDVQ
+740 AIVGPSGC
-746 CVQHADGIGWDIYI
+746 GKST
-760 RMELLK
+760 LLK
-766 PLKLVLSADY
+766 LLLGFETPTQGKIRYDGKSLSGLDAHSLRRNLGVVLQDGKLIAGSIYDNITITCPNPTMKAVNEVIEAVGLKADIDQMPMGVQTVLS
-776 QEMAVL
+776 E
-782 KLGLSLCN
+782 
-790 ALLAC
+790 
-795 QEHHIVHRDIKPE
+795 
-808 NILVSDRGEFKLGDF
+808 
-823 GIAKVSEKTA
+823 
-833 TGTMTGTMGYMA
+833 
-845 PEVANRWHYGAQ
+845 
-857 ADIYSL
+857 
-863 GMVLYWMMNR
+863 
-873 RTLPFLPFPPAI
+873 
-885 PTAAQRQDAA
+885 
-895 NRRFAGESFPPPV
+895 
-908 NGSRELKAVVM
+908 
-919 KACAFSTEERYQTAR
+919 
-934 ELRRDL
+934 
-940 YACYQQRRA
+940 
-949 GKNVDVSIPADTDEA
+949 
-964 VLTNEPT
+964 
-971 SGNTY
+971 SGNTI
-976 SGNRSFW
+976 SGGQQQRILIARAIMNKPQVLFFDEATSALDNLTQAKVCQSLDDMHVTRVVIGHRLSTIQNCDRILVFNNGQIQEEGNFESLMAQKGLFYNMAKRQIAEEN

>member
-1 MFCNFCGKK
+1 MANQFDIKLEEQSSQLTQIQLQSPHALLTENMNDAYRVVQGSVIVYLVPVKK
-10 IAPEDRVCPY
+10 GSIE
-20 CGQAQESRS
+20 
-29 GGNGFWDILTNP
+29 
-41 SAADDAD
+41 
-48 PEPVRTVREPV
+48 
-59 RPMREPAPP
+59 
-68 MPTPPVPSDRRRRK
+68 RRK
-82 TGRGILILSI
+82 R
-92 ITVVLLLASIALDVL
+92 IAELNKGDIFPSYAYRNEAFDV
-107 FFPGLILPVLSQTF
+107 
-121 IDDVLCNGYR
+121 
-131 DWLTKILVF
+131 W
-140 MGSCILFKVFLSYY
+140 
-154 RSMLLQKL
+154 
-162 KSVMCTISGT
+162 
-172 KFLTHMFQLPITF
+172 KFL
-185 FDQRYTGDLVS
+185 
-196 RIQNNKDVDD
+196 
-206 FLAGDFAETFLNIL
+206 
-220 IALFYLVVLFL
+220 VVP
-231 YSWQMTIVGI
+231 
-241 VNVALCVA
+241 
-249 IVVLSNKTVAE
+249 K
-260 SSVKMQMTG
+260 
-269 GKLYGA
+269 
-275 VCAGLT
+275 
-281 ITDTIKASGVEAE
+281 SGEAE
-294 YSARIL
+294 LELLENGSTKPL
-300 GHQAKNAALDQKRN
+300 KRN

-626 SQITGAGFGMVFSLF
+626 SQVTGAGFGMVFSLF

-714 EYLIPFTQLAK
+714 EYLIPFTQEQKYEIQGKRITAVSEVLSDVSTYLFSMILYFVIIKKNQDISVGNFMAFNSAFGTFSSALMQLISGCMTIFRLK
-725 EYTLTQE
+725 PIYTRLKPIFDTQPEDDEQKQIVQSLSGSIELEHVSFGYSPEAGNVLNDISLQIHPGEY
-732 LNSCKNVV
+732 V
-740 ACHDVQ
+740 AIVGPSGC
-746 CVQHADGIGWDIYI
+746 GKST
-760 RMELLK
+760 LLK
-766 PLKLVLSADY
+766 LLLGFETPTQGKIRYDGKSLSGLDAHSLRRNLGVVLQDGKLIAGSIYDNITITCPNPTMKAVNEVIEAVGLKADIDQMPMGVQTVLS
-776 QEMAVL
+776 E
-782 KLGLSLCN
+782 
-790 ALLAC
+790 
-795 QEHHIVHRDIKPE
+795 
-808 NILVSDRGEFKLGDF
+808 
-823 GIAKVSEKTA
+823 
-833 TGTMTGTMGYMA
+833 
-845 PEVANRWHYGAQ
+845 
-857 ADIYSL
+857 
-863 GMVLYWMMNR
+863 
-873 RTLPFLPFPPAI
+873 
-885 PTAAQRQDAA
+885 
-895 NRRFAGESFPPPV
+895 
-908 NGSRELKAVVM
+908 
-919 KACAFSTEERYQTAR
+919 
-934 ELRRDL
+934 
-940 YACYQQRRA
+940 
-949 GKNVDVSIPADTDEA
+949 
-964 VLTNEPT
+964 
-971 SGNTY
+971 SGNTI
-976 SGNRSFW
+976 SGGQQQRILIARAIMNKPQVLFFDEATSALDNLTQAKVCQSLDDMHVTRVVIAHRLSTIQNCDRILVFNNGQIQEEGNFESLMAQKGLFYNMAKRQIAEEN

>member
-1 MFCNFCGKK
+1 MANQFDIKLEEQSSQLTQIQLQSPHALLTENMNDAYRVVQGGVIVYLVPVKK
-10 IAPEDRVCPY
+10 GSIE
-20 CGQAQESRS
+20 
-29 GGNGFWDILTNP
+29 
-41 SAADDAD
+41 
-48 PEPVRTVREPV
+48 
-59 RPMREPAPP
+59 
-68 MPTPPVPSDRRRRK
+68 RRK
-82 TGRGILILSI
+82 R
-92 ITVVLLLASIALDVL
+92 IAELNKGDIFPSYAYRNEAFDV
-107 FFPGLILPVLSQTF
+107 
-121 IDDVLCNGYR
+121 
-131 DWLTKILVF
+131 W
-140 MGSCILFKVFLSYY
+140 
-154 RSMLLQKL
+154 
-162 KSVMCTISGT
+162 
-172 KFLTHMFQLPITF
+172 KFL
-185 FDQRYTGDLVS
+185 
-196 RIQNNKDVDD
+196 
-206 FLAGDFAETFLNIL
+206 
-220 IALFYLVVLFL
+220 VVP
-231 YSWQMTIVGI
+231 
-241 VNVALCVA
+241 
-249 IVVLSNKTVAE
+249 K
-260 SSVKMQMTG
+260 
-269 GKLYGA
+269 
-275 VCAGLT
+275 
-281 ITDTIKASGVEAE
+281 SGEAE
-294 YSARIL
+294 LELLENGSTKPL
-300 GHQAKNAALDQKRN
+300 KRN

-549 MVIQLCVLIG
+549 VVIQLCVLIG

-611 AQRLGQAGSSGAQVV
+611 AQRLGQAGSSAAQVV
-626 SQITGAGFGMVFSLF
+626 SQVTGAGFGMVFSLF

-714 EYLIPFTQLAK
+714 EYLIPFTQEQKYEIQGKRITAVSEVLSDVSTYLFSMILYFVIIKKNQDISVGNFMAFNSAFGTFSSALMQLISGCMTIFRLK
-725 EYTLTQE
+725 PIYTRLKPIFDTQPEDDEQKQIVQSLSGSIELEHVSFGYSPEAGNVLNDISLQIHPGEY
-732 LNSCKNVV
+732 V
-740 ACHDVQ
+740 AIVGPSGC
-746 CVQHADGIGWDIYI
+746 GKST
-760 RMELLK
+760 LLK
-766 PLKLVLSADY
+766 LLLGFETPTQGKIRYDGKSLSGLDAHSLRRNLGVVLQDGKLIAGSIYDNITITCPNPTMKAVNEVIEAVGLKADIDQMPMGVQTVLS
-776 QEMAVL
+776 E
-782 KLGLSLCN
+782 
-790 ALLAC
+790 
-795 QEHHIVHRDIKPE
+795 
-808 NILVSDRGEFKLGDF
+808 
-823 GIAKVSEKTA
+823 
-833 TGTMTGTMGYMA
+833 
-845 PEVANRWHYGAQ
+845 
-857 ADIYSL
+857 
-863 GMVLYWMMNR
+863 
-873 RTLPFLPFPPAI
+873 
-885 PTAAQRQDAA
+885 
-895 NRRFAGESFPPPV
+895 
-908 NGSRELKAVVM
+908 
-919 KACAFSTEERYQTAR
+919 
-934 ELRRDL
+934 
-940 YACYQQRRA
+940 
-949 GKNVDVSIPADTDEA
+949 
-964 VLTNEPT
+964 
-971 SGNTY
+971 SGNTI
-976 SGNRSFW
+976 SGGQQQRILIARAIMNKPQVLFFDEATSALDNLTQAKVCQSLDDMHVTRVVIAHRLSTIQNCDRILVFNNGQIQEEGNFESLMAQKGLFYNMAKRQIAEEN

>member
-1 MFCNFCGKK
+1 MANQFDIKLEEQSSQLTQIQLQSPHALLTENMNDAYRVVQGGVIVYLVPVKK
-10 IAPEDRVCPY
+10 GSIE
-20 CGQAQESRS
+20 
-29 GGNGFWDILTNP
+29 
-41 SAADDAD
+41 
-48 PEPVRTVREPV
+48 
-59 RPMREPAPP
+59 
-68 MPTPPVPSDRRRRK
+68 RRK
-82 TGRGILILSI
+82 R
-92 ITVVLLLASIALDVL
+92 IAELNKGDIFPSYAYRNEAFDV
-107 FFPGLILPVLSQTF
+107 
-121 IDDVLCNGYR
+121 
-131 DWLTKILVF
+131 W
-140 MGSCILFKVFLSYY
+140 
-154 RSMLLQKL
+154 
-162 KSVMCTISGT
+162 
-172 KFLTHMFQLPITF
+172 KFL
-185 FDQRYTGDLVS
+185 
-196 RIQNNKDVDD
+196 
-206 FLAGDFAETFLNIL
+206 
-220 IALFYLVVLFL
+220 VVP
-231 YSWQMTIVGI
+231 
-241 VNVALCVA
+241 
-249 IVVLSNKTVAE
+249 K
-260 SSVKMQMTG
+260 
-269 GKLYGA
+269 
-275 VCAGLT
+275 
-281 ITDTIKASGVEAE
+281 SGEAE
-294 YSARIL
+294 LELLENGSTKPL
-300 GHQAKNAALDQKRN
+300 KRN

-714 EYLIPFTQLAK
+714 EYLIPFTQEQKYEIQGKRITVVSEVLSDVSTYLFSMILYFVIIKKNQDISVGNFMAFNSAFGTFSSALMQLISGCMTIFRLK
-725 EYTLTQE
+725 PIYTRLKPIFDTQPEDDEQKQIVQSLSGSIELEHVSFGYSPEAGNVLNDISLQIHPGEY
-732 LNSCKNVV
+732 V
-740 ACHDVQ
+740 AIVGPSGC
-746 CVQHADGIGWDIYI
+746 GKST
-760 RMELLK
+760 LLK
-766 PLKLVLSADY
+766 LLLGFETPTQGKIRYDGKSLSGLDAHSLRRNLGVVLQDGKLIAGSIYDNITITCPNPTMKAVNEVIEAVGLKADIDQMPMGVQTVLS
-776 QEMAVL
+776 E
-782 KLGLSLCN
+782 
-790 ALLAC
+790 
-795 QEHHIVHRDIKPE
+795 
-808 NILVSDRGEFKLGDF
+808 
-823 GIAKVSEKTA
+823 
-833 TGTMTGTMGYMA
+833 
-845 PEVANRWHYGAQ
+845 
-857 ADIYSL
+857 
-863 GMVLYWMMNR
+863 
-873 RTLPFLPFPPAI
+873 
-885 PTAAQRQDAA
+885 
-895 NRRFAGESFPPPV
+895 
-908 NGSRELKAVVM
+908 
-919 KACAFSTEERYQTAR
+919 
-934 ELRRDL
+934 
-940 YACYQQRRA
+940 
-949 GKNVDVSIPADTDEA
+949 
-964 VLTNEPT
+964 
-971 SGNTY
+971 SGNTI
-976 SGNRSFW
+976 SGGQPQRILIARAIMNKPQVLFFDEATSALDNLTQAKVCQSLDDMHVTRVVIGHRLSTIQNCDRILVFNNGQIQEEGNFESLMAQKGLFYNMAKRQIAEEN

>member
-1 MFCNFCGKK
+1 MANQFDIKLEEQSSQLTQIQLQSPHALLTENMNDAYRVVQGSVIVYLVPVKK
-10 IAPEDRVCPY
+10 GSIE
-20 CGQAQESRS
+20 
-29 GGNGFWDILTNP
+29 
-41 SAADDAD
+41 
-48 PEPVRTVREPV
+48 
-59 RPMREPAPP
+59 
-68 MPTPPVPSDRRRRK
+68 RRK
-82 TGRGILILSI
+82 R
-92 ITVVLLLASIALDVL
+92 IAELNKGDIFPSYAYRNEAFDV
-107 FFPGLILPVLSQTF
+107 
-121 IDDVLCNGYR
+121 
-131 DWLTKILVF
+131 W
-140 MGSCILFKVFLSYY
+140 
-154 RSMLLQKL
+154 
-162 KSVMCTISGT
+162 
-172 KFLTHMFQLPITF
+172 KFL
-185 FDQRYTGDLVS
+185 
-196 RIQNNKDVDD
+196 
-206 FLAGDFAETFLNIL
+206 
-220 IALFYLVVLFL
+220 VVP
-231 YSWQMTIVGI
+231 
-241 VNVALCVA
+241 
-249 IVVLSNKTVAE
+249 K
-260 SSVKMQMTG
+260 
-269 GKLYGA
+269 
-275 VCAGLT
+275 
-281 ITDTIKASGVEAE
+281 SGEAE
-294 YSARIL
+294 LELLENGSTKPL
-300 GHQAKNAALDQKRN
+300 KRN

-384 RVIAQGCKAAG
+384 RVIAQGCKAVG

-626 SQITGAGFGMVFSLF
+626 SQVTGAGFGMVFSLF

-714 EYLIPFTQLAK
+714 EYLIPFTQEQKYEIQGKRITAVSEVLSDVSTYLFSMILYFVIIKKNQDISVGNFMAFNSAFGTFSSALMQLISGCMTIFRLK
-725 EYTLTQE
+725 PIYTRLKPIFDTQPEDDEQKQIVQSLSGSIELEHVSFGYSPEAGNVLNDISLQIHPGEY
-732 LNSCKNVV
+732 V
-740 ACHDVQ
+740 AIVGPSGC
-746 CVQHADGIGWDIYI
+746 GKST
-760 RMELLK
+760 LLK
-766 PLKLVLSADY
+766 LLLGFETPTQGKIRYDGKSLSGLDAHSLRRNLGVVLQDGKLIAGSIYDNITITCPNPTMKAVNEVIEAVGLKADIDQMPMGVQTVLS
-776 QEMAVL
+776 E
-782 KLGLSLCN
+782 
-790 ALLAC
+790 
-795 QEHHIVHRDIKPE
+795 
-808 NILVSDRGEFKLGDF
+808 
-823 GIAKVSEKTA
+823 
-833 TGTMTGTMGYMA
+833 
-845 PEVANRWHYGAQ
+845 
-857 ADIYSL
+857 
-863 GMVLYWMMNR
+863 
-873 RTLPFLPFPPAI
+873 
-885 PTAAQRQDAA
+885 
-895 NRRFAGESFPPPV
+895 
-908 NGSRELKAVVM
+908 
-919 KACAFSTEERYQTAR
+919 
-934 ELRRDL
+934 
-940 YACYQQRRA
+940 
-949 GKNVDVSIPADTDEA
+949 
-964 VLTNEPT
+964 
-971 SGNTY
+971 SGNTI
-976 SGNRSFW
+976 SGGQQQRIFIARAIMNKPQVLFFDEATSALDNLTQAKVCQSLDDMHVTRVVIAHRLSTIQNCDRILVFNNGQIQEEGNFESLMAQKGLFYNMAKRQIAEEN

>member
-1 MFCNFCGKK
+1 MANQFDIKLEEQSSQLTQIQLQSPHALLTENMNDAYRVVQGSVIVYLVPVKK
-10 IAPEDRVCPY
+10 GSIE
-20 CGQAQESRS
+20 
-29 GGNGFWDILTNP
+29 
-41 SAADDAD
+41 
-48 PEPVRTVREPV
+48 
-59 RPMREPAPP
+59 
-68 MPTPPVPSDRRRRK
+68 RRK
-82 TGRGILILSI
+82 R
-92 ITVVLLLASIALDVL
+92 IAELNKGDIFPSYAYRNEAFDV
-107 FFPGLILPVLSQTF
+107 
-121 IDDVLCNGYR
+121 
-131 DWLTKILVF
+131 W
-140 MGSCILFKVFLSYY
+140 
-154 RSMLLQKL
+154 
-162 KSVMCTISGT
+162 
-172 KFLTHMFQLPITF
+172 KFL
-185 FDQRYTGDLVS
+185 
-196 RIQNNKDVDD
+196 
-206 FLAGDFAETFLNIL
+206 
-220 IALFYLVVLFL
+220 VVP
-231 YSWQMTIVGI
+231 
-241 VNVALCVA
+241 
-249 IVVLSNKTVAE
+249 K
-260 SSVKMQMTG
+260 
-269 GKLYGA
+269 
-275 VCAGLT
+275 
-281 ITDTIKASGVEAE
+281 SGEAE
-294 YSARIL
+294 LELLENGSTKPL
-300 GHQAKNAALDQKRN
+300 KRN

-611 AQRLGQAGSSGAQVV
+611 AQRLGQAGSSAAQVV
-626 SQITGAGFGMVFSLF
+626 SQVTGAGFGMVFSLF

-714 EYLIPFTQLAK
+714 EYLIPFTQEQKYEIQGKRITAVSEVLSDVSTYLFSMILYFVIIKKNQDISVGNFMAFNSAFGTFSSALMQLISGCMTIFRLK
-725 EYTLTQE
+725 PIYTRLKPIFDTQPEDDEQKQIVQSLSGSIELEHVSFGYSSEAGNVLNDISLQIHPGEY
-732 LNSCKNVV
+732 V
-740 ACHDVQ
+740 AIVGPSGC
-746 CVQHADGIGWDIYI
+746 GKST
-760 RMELLK
+760 LLK
-766 PLKLVLSADY
+766 LLLGFETPTQGKIRYDGKSLSGLDAHSLRRNLGVVLQDGKLIAGSIYDNITITCPNPTMKAVNEVIEAVGLKADIDQMPMGVQTVLS
-776 QEMAVL
+776 E
-782 KLGLSLCN
+782 
-790 ALLAC
+790 
-795 QEHHIVHRDIKPE
+795 
-808 NILVSDRGEFKLGDF
+808 
-823 GIAKVSEKTA
+823 
-833 TGTMTGTMGYMA
+833 
-845 PEVANRWHYGAQ
+845 
-857 ADIYSL
+857 
-863 GMVLYWMMNR
+863 
-873 RTLPFLPFPPAI
+873 
-885 PTAAQRQDAA
+885 
-895 NRRFAGESFPPPV
+895 
-908 NGSRELKAVVM
+908 
-919 KACAFSTEERYQTAR
+919 
-934 ELRRDL
+934 
-940 YACYQQRRA
+940 
-949 GKNVDVSIPADTDEA
+949 
-964 VLTNEPT
+964 
-971 SGNTY
+971 SGNTI
-976 SGNRSFW
+976 SGGQQQRILIARAIMNKPQVLFFDEATSALDNLTQAKVCQSLDDMHVTRVVIAHRLSTIQNCDRILVFNNGQIQEEGNFESLMAQKGLFYNMAKRQIAEEN

>member
-1 MFCNFCGKK
+1 MANQFDIKLEEQSSQLTQIQLQSPHALLTENMNDAYRVVQGGVIVYLVPVKK
-10 IAPEDRVCPY
+10 GSIE
-20 CGQAQESRS
+20 
-29 GGNGFWDILTNP
+29 
-41 SAADDAD
+41 
-48 PEPVRTVREPV
+48 
-59 RPMREPAPP
+59 
-68 MPTPPVPSDRRRRK
+68 RRK
-82 TGRGILILSI
+82 R
-92 ITVVLLLASIALDVL
+92 IAELNKGDIFPSYAYRNEAFDV
-107 FFPGLILPVLSQTF
+107 
-121 IDDVLCNGYR
+121 
-131 DWLTKILVF
+131 W
-140 MGSCILFKVFLSYY
+140 
-154 RSMLLQKL
+154 
-162 KSVMCTISGT
+162 
-172 KFLTHMFQLPITF
+172 KFL
-185 FDQRYTGDLVS
+185 
-196 RIQNNKDVDD
+196 
-206 FLAGDFAETFLNIL
+206 
-220 IALFYLVVLFL
+220 VVP
-231 YSWQMTIVGI
+231 
-241 VNVALCVA
+241 
-249 IVVLSNKTVAE
+249 K
-260 SSVKMQMTG
+260 
-269 GKLYGA
+269 
-275 VCAGLT
+275 
-281 ITDTIKASGVEAE
+281 SGEAE
-294 YSARIL
+294 LELLENGSTKPL
-300 GHQAKNAALDQKRN
+300 KRN

-489 ALPRTRLTG
+489 ALPRARLTG

-611 AQRLGQAGSSGAQVV
+611 AQRLGQAGSSAAQVV
-626 SQITGAGFGMVFSLF
+626 SQVTGAGFGMVFSLF

-714 EYLIPFTQLAK
+714 EYLIPFTQEQKYEIQGKRITAVSEVLSDVSTYLFSMILYFVIIKKNQDISVGNFMAFNSAFGTFSSALMQLISGCMTIFRLK
-725 EYTLTQE
+725 PIYTRLKPIFDTQPEDDEQKQIVQSLSGSIELEHVSFGYSPEAGNVLNDISLQIHPGEY
-732 LNSCKNVV
+732 V
-740 ACHDVQ
+740 AIVGPSGC
-746 CVQHADGIGWDIYI
+746 GKST
-760 RMELLK
+760 LLK
-766 PLKLVLSADY
+766 LLLGFETPTQGKIRYDGKSLSGLDAHSLRRNLGVVLQDGKLIAGSIYDNITITCPNPTMKAVNEVIEAVGLKADIDQMPMGVQTVLS
-776 QEMAVL
+776 E
-782 KLGLSLCN
+782 
-790 ALLAC
+790 
-795 QEHHIVHRDIKPE
+795 
-808 NILVSDRGEFKLGDF
+808 
-823 GIAKVSEKTA
+823 
-833 TGTMTGTMGYMA
+833 
-845 PEVANRWHYGAQ
+845 
-857 ADIYSL
+857 
-863 GMVLYWMMNR
+863 
-873 RTLPFLPFPPAI
+873 
-885 PTAAQRQDAA
+885 
-895 NRRFAGESFPPPV
+895 
-908 NGSRELKAVVM
+908 
-919 KACAFSTEERYQTAR
+919 
-934 ELRRDL
+934 
-940 YACYQQRRA
+940 
-949 GKNVDVSIPADTDEA
+949 
-964 VLTNEPT
+964 
-971 SGNTY
+971 SGNTI
-976 SGNRSFW
+976 SGGQQQRILIARAIMNKPQVLFFDEATSALDNLTQAKVCQSLDDMHVTRVVIAHRLSTIQNCDRILVFNNGQIQEEGNFESLMAQKGLFYNMAKRQIAEEN

>member
-1 MFCNFCGKK
+1 MANQFDIKLEELSSELTRIQLQSPHALLTENMNDAYRVVQGGVIVYLVPVKK
-10 IAPEDRVCPY
+10 GSIE
-20 CGQAQESRS
+20 
-29 GGNGFWDILTNP
+29 
-41 SAADDAD
+41 
-48 PEPVRTVREPV
+48 
-59 RPMREPAPP
+59 
-68 MPTPPVPSDRRRRK
+68 RRK
-82 TGRGILILSI
+82 R
-92 ITVVLLLASIALDVL
+92 IAELNKGDIFPSYAYRNEAFDV
-107 FFPGLILPVLSQTF
+107 
-121 IDDVLCNGYR
+121 
-131 DWLTKILVF
+131 W
-140 MGSCILFKVFLSYY
+140 
-154 RSMLLQKL
+154 
-162 KSVMCTISGT
+162 
-172 KFLTHMFQLPITF
+172 KFL
-185 FDQRYTGDLVS
+185 
-196 RIQNNKDVDD
+196 
-206 FLAGDFAETFLNIL
+206 
-220 IALFYLVVLFL
+220 VVP
-231 YSWQMTIVGI
+231 
-241 VNVALCVA
+241 
-249 IVVLSNKTVAE
+249 K
-260 SSVKMQMTG
+260 
-269 GKLYGA
+269 
-275 VCAGLT
+275 
-281 ITDTIKASGVEAE
+281 SGEAE
-294 YSARIL
+294 LELLENGSTKPL
-300 GHQAKNAALDQKRN
+300 KRN

-489 ALPRTRLTG
+489 ALPRTRLAG

-611 AQRLGQAGSSGAQVV
+611 AQRLGQAGSSAAQVV

-714 EYLIPFTQLAK
+714 EYLIPFTQEQKYEIQGKRITAVSEVLSDVSTYLFSMILYFVIIKKNQDISVGNFMAFNSAFGTFSSALMQLISGCMTIFRLK
-725 EYTLTQE
+725 PIYTRLKPIFDTQPEDDEQKQIVQSLSGSIELEHVSFGYSPEAGNVLNDISLQIHPGEY
-732 LNSCKNVV
+732 V
-740 ACHDVQ
+740 AIVGPSGC
-746 CVQHADGIGWDIYI
+746 GKST
-760 RMELLK
+760 LLK
-766 PLKLVLSADY
+766 LLLGFETPTQGKIRYDGKSLSGLDAHSLRRNLGVVLQDGKLIAGSIYDNITITCPNPTMKAVNEVIEAVGLKADIDQMPMGVQTVLS
-776 QEMAVL
+776 E
-782 KLGLSLCN
+782 
-790 ALLAC
+790 
-795 QEHHIVHRDIKPE
+795 
-808 NILVSDRGEFKLGDF
+808 
-823 GIAKVSEKTA
+823 
-833 TGTMTGTMGYMA
+833 
-845 PEVANRWHYGAQ
+845 
-857 ADIYSL
+857 
-863 GMVLYWMMNR
+863 
-873 RTLPFLPFPPAI
+873 
-885 PTAAQRQDAA
+885 
-895 NRRFAGESFPPPV
+895 
-908 NGSRELKAVVM
+908 
-919 KACAFSTEERYQTAR
+919 
-934 ELRRDL
+934 
-940 YACYQQRRA
+940 
-949 GKNVDVSIPADTDEA
+949 
-964 VLTNEPT
+964 
-971 SGNTY
+971 SGNTI
-976 SGNRSFW
+976 SGGQQQRILIARAIMNKPQVLFFDEATSALDNLTQAKVCQSLDDMHVTRVVIAHRLSTIQNCDRILVFNNGQIQEEGNFESLMAQKGLFYNMAKRQIAEEN

>member
-1 MFCNFCGKK
+1 MANQFDIKLEELSSELTRIQLQSPHALLTENMNDAYRVVQGGVIVYLVPVKK
-10 IAPEDRVCPY
+10 GSIE
-20 CGQAQESRS
+20 
-29 GGNGFWDILTNP
+29 
-41 SAADDAD
+41 
-48 PEPVRTVREPV
+48 
-59 RPMREPAPP
+59 
-68 MPTPPVPSDRRRRK
+68 RRK
-82 TGRGILILSI
+82 RVAELNKGDIFPSYAYRNE
-92 ITVVLLLASIALDVL
+92 AFDV
-107 FFPGLILPVLSQTF
+107 
-121 IDDVLCNGYR
+121 
-131 DWLTKILVF
+131 W
-140 MGSCILFKVFLSYY
+140 
-154 RSMLLQKL
+154 
-162 KSVMCTISGT
+162 
-172 KFLTHMFQLPITF
+172 KFL
-185 FDQRYTGDLVS
+185 
-196 RIQNNKDVDD
+196 
-206 FLAGDFAETFLNIL
+206 
-220 IALFYLVVLFL
+220 VVP
-231 YSWQMTIVGI
+231 
-241 VNVALCVA
+241 
-249 IVVLSNKTVAE
+249 K
-260 SSVKMQMTG
+260 
-269 GKLYGA
+269 
-275 VCAGLT
+275 
-281 ITDTIKASGVEAE
+281 SGEAE
-294 YSARIL
+294 LELLENGSTKPL
-300 GHQAKNAALDQKRN
+300 KRN

-611 AQRLGQAGSSGAQVV
+611 AQRLGQAGSSAAQVV

-714 EYLIPFTQLAK
+714 EYLIPFTQEQKYEIQGKRITAVSEVLSDVSTYLFSMILYFVIIKKNQDISVGNFMAFNSAFGTFSSALMQLISGCMTIFRLK
-725 EYTLTQE
+725 PIYTRLKPIFDTQPEDDEQKQIVQSLSGSIELEHVSFGYSPEAGNVLNDISLQIHPGEY
-732 LNSCKNVV
+732 V
-740 ACHDVQ
+740 AIVGPSGC
-746 CVQHADGIGWDIYI
+746 GKST
-760 RMELLK
+760 LLK
-766 PLKLVLSADY
+766 LLLGFESPTQGKIRYDGKSLSGLDAHSLRRNLGVVLQDGKLIAGSIYDNITITCPNPTMKAVNEVIEAVGLKADIDQMPMGVQTVLS
-776 QEMAVL
+776 E
-782 KLGLSLCN
+782 
-790 ALLAC
+790 
-795 QEHHIVHRDIKPE
+795 
-808 NILVSDRGEFKLGDF
+808 
-823 GIAKVSEKTA
+823 
-833 TGTMTGTMGYMA
+833 
-845 PEVANRWHYGAQ
+845 
-857 ADIYSL
+857 
-863 GMVLYWMMNR
+863 
-873 RTLPFLPFPPAI
+873 
-885 PTAAQRQDAA
+885 
-895 NRRFAGESFPPPV
+895 
-908 NGSRELKAVVM
+908 
-919 KACAFSTEERYQTAR
+919 
-934 ELRRDL
+934 
-940 YACYQQRRA
+940 
-949 GKNVDVSIPADTDEA
+949 
-964 VLTNEPT
+964 
-971 SGNTY
+971 SGNTI
-976 SGNRSFW
+976 SGGQQQRILIARAIMNKPQVLFFDEATSALDNLTQAKVCQSLDDMHVTRVVIAHRLSTIQNCDRILVFNNGQIQEEGNFESLMAQKGLFYNMAKRQIAEEN

>member
-1 MFCNFCGKK
+1 M
-10 IAPEDRVCPY
+10 
-20 CGQAQESRS
+20 
-29 GGNGFWDILTNP
+29 
-41 SAADDAD
+41 
-48 PEPVRTVREPV
+48 
-59 RPMREPAPP
+59 
-68 MPTPPVPSDRRRRK
+68 
-82 TGRGILILSI
+82 
-92 ITVVLLLASIALDVL
+92 
-107 FFPGLILPVLSQTF
+107 
-121 IDDVLCNGYR
+121 
-131 DWLTKILVF
+131 
-140 MGSCILFKVFLSYY
+140 
-154 RSMLLQKL
+154 
-162 KSVMCTISGT
+162 
-172 KFLTHMFQLPITF
+172 
-185 FDQRYTGDLVS
+185 
-196 RIQNNKDVDD
+196 
-206 FLAGDFAETFLNIL
+206 
-220 IALFYLVVLFL
+220 
-231 YSWQMTIVGI
+231 
-241 VNVALCVA
+241 
-249 IVVLSNKTVAE
+249 
-260 SSVKMQMTG
+260 
-269 GKLYGA
+269 
-275 VCAGLT
+275 
-281 ITDTIKASGVEAE
+281 
-294 YSARIL
+294 
-300 GHQAKNAALDQKRN
+300 
-314 FIHKCGIPKL
+314 
-324 EEEGFERCLEEFY
+324 
-337 LGQSL
+337 
-342 KDEGFIVHSEI
+342 
-353 AKKVVSGQT
+353 VSGQT

-611 AQRLGQAGSSGAQVV
+611 AQRLGQAGSSAAQVV
-626 SQITGAGFGMVFSLF
+626 SQVTGAGFGMVFSLF

-714 EYLIPFTQLAK
+714 EYLIPFTQEQKYEIQGKRITAVSEVLSDVSTYLFSMILYFVIIKKNQDISVGNFMAFNSAFGTFSSALIQLISGCMTIFRLK
-725 EYTLTQE
+725 PIYTRLKPIFDTQPEDDEQKQIVQSLSGSIELEHVSFGYSPEAGNVLNDISLQIHPGEYVAIVGPSGCGKSTLLKLLLGFETPTQGKIRYDGKS
-732 LNSCKNVV
+732 LSGLDAHSLRRNLGVV
-740 ACHDVQ
+740 LQDGKLIAGSIYDNITITCPNPTMKAVNEVIEAVGLKADIDQMPMDVQ
-746 CVQHADGIGWDIYI
+746 T
-760 RMELLK
+760 
-766 PLKLVLSADY
+766 VLS
-776 QEMAVL
+776 E
-782 KLGLSLCN
+782 
-790 ALLAC
+790 
-795 QEHHIVHRDIKPE
+795 
-808 NILVSDRGEFKLGDF
+808 
-823 GIAKVSEKTA
+823 
-833 TGTMTGTMGYMA
+833 
-845 PEVANRWHYGAQ
+845 
-857 ADIYSL
+857 
-863 GMVLYWMMNR
+863 
-873 RTLPFLPFPPAI
+873 
-885 PTAAQRQDAA
+885 
-895 NRRFAGESFPPPV
+895 
-908 NGSRELKAVVM
+908 
-919 KACAFSTEERYQTAR
+919 
-934 ELRRDL
+934 
-940 YACYQQRRA
+940 
-949 GKNVDVSIPADTDEA
+949 
-964 VLTNEPT
+964 
-971 SGNTY
+971 SGNTI
-976 SGNRSFW
+976 SGGQQQRILIARAIMNKPQVLFFDEATSALDNLTQAKVCQSLDDMHVTRVVIAHRLSTIQNCDRILVFNNGQIQEEGNFESLMAQKGLFYNMAKRQIAEEN

>member
-1 MFCNFCGKK
+1 MANQFDIKLEEQSSQLTQIQLQSPHALLTENMNDAYQVVQGGVIVYLVPVKK
-10 IAPEDRVCPY
+10 GSIE
-20 CGQAQESRS
+20 
-29 GGNGFWDILTNP
+29 
-41 SAADDAD
+41 
-48 PEPVRTVREPV
+48 
-59 RPMREPAPP
+59 
-68 MPTPPVPSDRRRRK
+68 RRK
-82 TGRGILILSI
+82 R
-92 ITVVLLLASIALDVL
+92 IAELNKGDIFPSYAYRNEAFDV
-107 FFPGLILPVLSQTF
+107 
-121 IDDVLCNGYR
+121 
-131 DWLTKILVF
+131 W
-140 MGSCILFKVFLSYY
+140 
-154 RSMLLQKL
+154 
-162 KSVMCTISGT
+162 
-172 KFLTHMFQLPITF
+172 KFL
-185 FDQRYTGDLVS
+185 
-196 RIQNNKDVDD
+196 
-206 FLAGDFAETFLNIL
+206 
-220 IALFYLVVLFL
+220 VVP
-231 YSWQMTIVGI
+231 
-241 VNVALCVA
+241 
-249 IVVLSNKTVAE
+249 K
-260 SSVKMQMTG
+260 
-269 GKLYGA
+269 
-275 VCAGLT
+275 
-281 ITDTIKASGVEAE
+281 SGEAE
-294 YSARIL
+294 LELLENGSTKPL
-300 GHQAKNAALDQKRN
+300 KRN

-611 AQRLGQAGSSGAQVV
+611 AQRLGQAGSSAAQVV
-626 SQITGAGFGMVFSLF
+626 SQVTGAGFGMVFSLF

-714 EYLIPFTQLAK
+714 EYLIPFTQEQKYEIQGKRITAVSEVLSDVSTYLFSMILYFVIIKKNQDISVGNFMAFNSAFGTFSSALMQLISGCMTIFRLK
-725 EYTLTQE
+725 PIYTRLKPIFDTQPEDDEQKQIVQSLSGSIELEHVSFGYSPEAGNVLNDISLQIHPGEY
-732 LNSCKNVV
+732 V
-740 ACHDVQ
+740 AIVGPSGC
-746 CVQHADGIGWDIYI
+746 GKST
-760 RMELLK
+760 LLK
-766 PLKLVLSADY
+766 LLLGFETPTQGKIRYDGKSLSGLDAHSLRRNLGVVLQDGKLIAGSIYDNITITCPNPTMKAVNEVIEAVGLKADIDQMPMGVQTVLS
-776 QEMAVL
+776 E
-782 KLGLSLCN
+782 
-790 ALLAC
+790 
-795 QEHHIVHRDIKPE
+795 
-808 NILVSDRGEFKLGDF
+808 
-823 GIAKVSEKTA
+823 
-833 TGTMTGTMGYMA
+833 
-845 PEVANRWHYGAQ
+845 
-857 ADIYSL
+857 
-863 GMVLYWMMNR
+863 
-873 RTLPFLPFPPAI
+873 
-885 PTAAQRQDAA
+885 
-895 NRRFAGESFPPPV
+895 
-908 NGSRELKAVVM
+908 
-919 KACAFSTEERYQTAR
+919 
-934 ELRRDL
+934 
-940 YACYQQRRA
+940 
-949 GKNVDVSIPADTDEA
+949 
-964 VLTNEPT
+964 
-971 SGNTY
+971 SGNTI
-976 SGNRSFW
+976 SGGQQQRILIARAIMNKPQVLFFDEATSALDNLTQAKVCQSLDDMHVTRVVIAHRLSTIQNCDRILVFNNGQIQEEGNFESLMAQKGLFYNMAKRQIAEEN

>member
-1 MFCNFCGKK
+1 MANQFDIKLEEQSSQLTQIQLQSPHALLTENMNDAYRVVQGGVIVYLVPVKK
-10 IAPEDRVCPY
+10 GSIE
-20 CGQAQESRS
+20 
-29 GGNGFWDILTNP
+29 
-41 SAADDAD
+41 
-48 PEPVRTVREPV
+48 
-59 RPMREPAPP
+59 
-68 MPTPPVPSDRRRRK
+68 RRK
-82 TGRGILILSI
+82 R
-92 ITVVLLLASIALDVL
+92 IAELNKGDIFPSYAYRNEAFDV
-107 FFPGLILPVLSQTF
+107 
-121 IDDVLCNGYR
+121 
-131 DWLTKILVF
+131 W
-140 MGSCILFKVFLSYY
+140 
-154 RSMLLQKL
+154 
-162 KSVMCTISGT
+162 
-172 KFLTHMFQLPITF
+172 KFL
-185 FDQRYTGDLVS
+185 
-196 RIQNNKDVDD
+196 
-206 FLAGDFAETFLNIL
+206 
-220 IALFYLVVLFL
+220 VVP
-231 YSWQMTIVGI
+231 
-241 VNVALCVA
+241 
-249 IVVLSNKTVAE
+249 K
-260 SSVKMQMTG
+260 
-269 GKLYGA
+269 
-275 VCAGLT
+275 
-281 ITDTIKASGVEAE
+281 SGEAE
-294 YSARIL
+294 LELLENGSTKPL
-300 GHQAKNAALDQKRN
+300 KRN

-559 SFMLGNVFF
+559 SFMLGNVLF

-611 AQRLGQAGSSGAQVV
+611 AQRQGQAGSSAAQVV
-626 SQITGAGFGMVFSLF
+626 SQVTGAGFGMVFSLF

-714 EYLIPFTQLAK
+714 EYLIPFTQEQKYEIQGKRITAVSEVLSDVSTYLFSMILYFVIIKKNQDISVGNFMAFSSAFGTFSSALIQLISGCMTIFRLK
-725 EYTLTQE
+725 PIYTRLKPIFDTQPEDDEQKQIVQSLSGSIELEHVSFGYSPEAGNVLNDISLQIHPGEY
-732 LNSCKNVV
+732 V
-740 ACHDVQ
+740 AIVGPSGC
-746 CVQHADGIGWDIYI
+746 GKST
-760 RMELLK
+760 LLK
-766 PLKLVLSADY
+766 LLLGFETPTQGKIRYDGKSLSGLDAHSLRRNLGVVLQDGKLIAGSIYDNITITCPNPTMKAVNEVIEAVGLKADIDQMPMGVQTVLS
-776 QEMAVL
+776 E
-782 KLGLSLCN
+782 
-790 ALLAC
+790 
-795 QEHHIVHRDIKPE
+795 
-808 NILVSDRGEFKLGDF
+808 
-823 GIAKVSEKTA
+823 
-833 TGTMTGTMGYMA
+833 
-845 PEVANRWHYGAQ
+845 
-857 ADIYSL
+857 
-863 GMVLYWMMNR
+863 
-873 RTLPFLPFPPAI
+873 
-885 PTAAQRQDAA
+885 
-895 NRRFAGESFPPPV
+895 
-908 NGSRELKAVVM
+908 
-919 KACAFSTEERYQTAR
+919 
-934 ELRRDL
+934 
-940 YACYQQRRA
+940 
-949 GKNVDVSIPADTDEA
+949 
-964 VLTNEPT
+964 
-971 SGNTY
+971 SGNTI
-976 SGNRSFW
+976 SGGQQQRILIARAIMNKPQVLFFDEATSALDNLTQAKVCQSLDDMHVTRVVIAHRLSTIQNCDRILVFNNGQIQEEGNFESLMAQKGLFYNMAKRQIAEEN

>member
-1 MFCNFCGKK
+1 MANQFDIKLEEQSSQLTQIQLQSPHALLTENMNDAYRVVQGGVIVYLVHVKK
-10 IAPEDRVCPY
+10 GSIE
-20 CGQAQESRS
+20 
-29 GGNGFWDILTNP
+29 
-41 SAADDAD
+41 
-48 PEPVRTVREPV
+48 
-59 RPMREPAPP
+59 
-68 MPTPPVPSDRRRRK
+68 RRK
-82 TGRGILILSI
+82 R
-92 ITVVLLLASIALDVL
+92 IAELNKGDIFPSYAYRNEAFDV
-107 FFPGLILPVLSQTF
+107 
-121 IDDVLCNGYR
+121 
-131 DWLTKILVF
+131 W
-140 MGSCILFKVFLSYY
+140 
-154 RSMLLQKL
+154 
-162 KSVMCTISGT
+162 
-172 KFLTHMFQLPITF
+172 KFL
-185 FDQRYTGDLVS
+185 
-196 RIQNNKDVDD
+196 
-206 FLAGDFAETFLNIL
+206 
-220 IALFYLVVLFL
+220 VVP
-231 YSWQMTIVGI
+231 
-241 VNVALCVA
+241 
-249 IVVLSNKTVAE
+249 K
-260 SSVKMQMTG
+260 
-269 GKLYGA
+269 
-275 VCAGLT
+275 
-281 ITDTIKASGVEAE
+281 SGEAE
-294 YSARIL
+294 LELLENGSTKPL
-300 GHQAKNAALDQKRN
+300 KRN

-611 AQRLGQAGSSGAQVV
+611 AQRLGQAGSSAAQVV
-626 SQITGAGFGMVFSLF
+626 SQVTGAGFGMVFSLF

-714 EYLIPFTQLAK
+714 EYLIPFTQEQKYEIQGKRITAVSEVLSDVSTYLFSMILYFVIIKKNQDISVGNFMAFNSAFGTFSSALMQLISGCMTIFRLK
-725 EYTLTQE
+725 PIYTRLKPIFDTQPEDDEQKQIVQSLSGSIELEHVSFGYSPEAGNVLNDISLQIHPGEY
-732 LNSCKNVV
+732 V
-740 ACHDVQ
+740 AIVGPSGC
-746 CVQHADGIGWDIYI
+746 GKST
-760 RMELLK
+760 LLK
-766 PLKLVLSADY
+766 LLLGFETPTQGKIRYDGKSLSGLDAHSLRRNLGVVLQDGKLIAGSIYDNITITCPNPTMKAVNEVIEAVGLKADIDQMPMGVQTVLS
-776 QEMAVL
+776 E
-782 KLGLSLCN
+782 
-790 ALLAC
+790 
-795 QEHHIVHRDIKPE
+795 
-808 NILVSDRGEFKLGDF
+808 
-823 GIAKVSEKTA
+823 
-833 TGTMTGTMGYMA
+833 
-845 PEVANRWHYGAQ
+845 
-857 ADIYSL
+857 
-863 GMVLYWMMNR
+863 
-873 RTLPFLPFPPAI
+873 
-885 PTAAQRQDAA
+885 
-895 NRRFAGESFPPPV
+895 
-908 NGSRELKAVVM
+908 
-919 KACAFSTEERYQTAR
+919 
-934 ELRRDL
+934 
-940 YACYQQRRA
+940 
-949 GKNVDVSIPADTDEA
+949 
-964 VLTNEPT
+964 
-971 SGNTY
+971 SGNTI
-976 SGNRSFW
+976 SGGQQQRILIARAIMNKPQVLFFDEATSALDNLTQAKVCQSLDDMHVTRVVIAHRLSTIQNCDRILVFNNGQIQEEGNFESLMAQKGLFYNMAKRQIAEEN

>member
-1 MFCNFCGKK
+1 MANQFDIKLEEQSSQLTQIQLQSPHALLTENMNDAYRVVQGGVIVYLVPVKK
-10 IAPEDRVCPY
+10 GSIE
-20 CGQAQESRS
+20 
-29 GGNGFWDILTNP
+29 
-41 SAADDAD
+41 
-48 PEPVRTVREPV
+48 
-59 RPMREPAPP
+59 
-68 MPTPPVPSDRRRRK
+68 RRK
-82 TGRGILILSI
+82 R
-92 ITVVLLLASIALDVL
+92 IAELNKGDIFPSYAYRNEAFDV
-107 FFPGLILPVLSQTF
+107 
-121 IDDVLCNGYR
+121 
-131 DWLTKILVF
+131 W
-140 MGSCILFKVFLSYY
+140 
-154 RSMLLQKL
+154 
-162 KSVMCTISGT
+162 
-172 KFLTHMFQLPITF
+172 KFL
-185 FDQRYTGDLVS
+185 
-196 RIQNNKDVDD
+196 
-206 FLAGDFAETFLNIL
+206 
-220 IALFYLVVLFL
+220 VVP
-231 YSWQMTIVGI
+231 
-241 VNVALCVA
+241 
-249 IVVLSNKTVAE
+249 K
-260 SSVKMQMTG
+260 
-269 GKLYGA
+269 
-275 VCAGLT
+275 
-281 ITDTIKASGVEAE
+281 SGEAE
-294 YSARIL
+294 LELLENGSTKPL
-300 GHQAKNAALDQKRN
+300 KRN

-611 AQRLGQAGSSGAQVV
+611 AQRLGQAGSSAAQVV
-626 SQITGAGFGMVFSLF
+626 SQVTGAGFGMVFSLF

-714 EYLIPFTQLAK
+714 EYLIPFTQEQKYEIQGKRITAVSEVLSDVSTYLFSMILYFVIIKKNQDISVGNFMAFNSAFGTFSSALIQLISGCMTIFRLK
-725 EYTLTQE
+725 PIYTRLKPIFDTQPEDDEQKQIVQSLSGSIELEHVSFGYSPEAGNVLNDISLQIHPGEY
-732 LNSCKNVV
+732 V
-740 ACHDVQ
+740 AIVGPSGC
-746 CVQHADGIGWDIYI
+746 GKST
-760 RMELLK
+760 LLK
-766 PLKLVLSADY
+766 LLLGFETPTQGKIRYDGKSLSGLDAHSLRRNLGVVLQDGKLIAGSIYDNITITCPNPTMKAVNEVIEAVGLKADIDQMPMGVQTVLS
-776 QEMAVL
+776 E
-782 KLGLSLCN
+782 
-790 ALLAC
+790 
-795 QEHHIVHRDIKPE
+795 
-808 NILVSDRGEFKLGDF
+808 
-823 GIAKVSEKTA
+823 
-833 TGTMTGTMGYMA
+833 
-845 PEVANRWHYGAQ
+845 
-857 ADIYSL
+857 
-863 GMVLYWMMNR
+863 
-873 RTLPFLPFPPAI
+873 
-885 PTAAQRQDAA
+885 
-895 NRRFAGESFPPPV
+895 
-908 NGSRELKAVVM
+908 
-919 KACAFSTEERYQTAR
+919 
-934 ELRRDL
+934 
-940 YACYQQRRA
+940 
-949 GKNVDVSIPADTDEA
+949 
-964 VLTNEPT
+964 
-971 SGNTY
+971 SGNTI
-976 SGNRSFW
+976 SGGQQQRILIARAIMNKPQVLFFDEATSALDNLTQAKVCQSLDDMHVTRVVIAHRLSTIQNCDRILVFNNGQIQEEGNFESLMAQKGLFYNMAKRQIAEEN

>member
-1 MFCNFCGKK
+1 MANQFDIKLEELSSELTRIQLQSPHALLTENMNDAYRVVQGGVIVDLVPVKK
-10 IAPEDRVCPY
+10 GSIE
-20 CGQAQESRS
+20 
-29 GGNGFWDILTNP
+29 
-41 SAADDAD
+41 
-48 PEPVRTVREPV
+48 
-59 RPMREPAPP
+59 
-68 MPTPPVPSDRRRRK
+68 RRK
-82 TGRGILILSI
+82 R
-92 ITVVLLLASIALDVL
+92 IAELNKGDIFPSYAYRNEAFDV
-107 FFPGLILPVLSQTF
+107 
-121 IDDVLCNGYR
+121 
-131 DWLTKILVF
+131 W
-140 MGSCILFKVFLSYY
+140 
-154 RSMLLQKL
+154 
-162 KSVMCTISGT
+162 
-172 KFLTHMFQLPITF
+172 KFL
-185 FDQRYTGDLVS
+185 
-196 RIQNNKDVDD
+196 
-206 FLAGDFAETFLNIL
+206 
-220 IALFYLVVLFL
+220 VVP
-231 YSWQMTIVGI
+231 
-241 VNVALCVA
+241 
-249 IVVLSNKTVAE
+249 K
-260 SSVKMQMTG
+260 
-269 GKLYGA
+269 
-275 VCAGLT
+275 
-281 ITDTIKASGVEAE
+281 SGEAE
-294 YSARIL
+294 LELLENGSTKPL
-300 GHQAKNAALDQKRN
+300 KRN

-470 PITAEIAEKIS
+470 PITVEIAEKIS

-611 AQRLGQAGSSGAQVV
+611 AQRLGQAGSSAAQVV

-714 EYLIPFTQLAK
+714 EYLIPFTQEQKYEIQGKRITAVSEVLSDVSTYLFSMILYFVIIKKNQDISVGNFMAFNSAFGTFSSALMQLISGCMTIFRLK
-725 EYTLTQE
+725 PIYTRLKPIFDTQPEDDEQKQIVQSLSGSIELEHVSFGYSPEAGNVLNDISLQIHPGEY
-732 LNSCKNVV
+732 V
-740 ACHDVQ
+740 AIVGPSGC
-746 CVQHADGIGWDIYI
+746 GKST
-760 RMELLK
+760 LLK
-766 PLKLVLSADY
+766 LLLGFETPTQGKIRYDGKSLSGLDAHSLRRNLGVVLQDGKLIAGSIYDNITITCPNPTMKAVNEVIEAVGLKADIDQMPMGVQTVLS
-776 QEMAVL
+776 E
-782 KLGLSLCN
+782 
-790 ALLAC
+790 
-795 QEHHIVHRDIKPE
+795 
-808 NILVSDRGEFKLGDF
+808 
-823 GIAKVSEKTA
+823 
-833 TGTMTGTMGYMA
+833 
-845 PEVANRWHYGAQ
+845 
-857 ADIYSL
+857 
-863 GMVLYWMMNR
+863 
-873 RTLPFLPFPPAI
+873 
-885 PTAAQRQDAA
+885 
-895 NRRFAGESFPPPV
+895 
-908 NGSRELKAVVM
+908 
-919 KACAFSTEERYQTAR
+919 
-934 ELRRDL
+934 
-940 YACYQQRRA
+940 
-949 GKNVDVSIPADTDEA
+949 
-964 VLTNEPT
+964 
-971 SGNTY
+971 SGNTI
-976 SGNRSFW
+976 SGGQQQRILIARAIMNKPQVLFFDEATSALDNLTQAKVCQSLDDMHVTRVVIAHRLSTIQNCDRILVFNNGQIQEEGNFESLMAQKGLFYNMAKRQIAEEN

>member
-1 MFCNFCGKK
+1 MANQFDIKLEEQSSQLTQIQLQSPHALLTENMNDAYRVVQGSVIVYLVPVKK
-10 IAPEDRVCPY
+10 GSIE
-20 CGQAQESRS
+20 
-29 GGNGFWDILTNP
+29 
-41 SAADDAD
+41 
-48 PEPVRTVREPV
+48 
-59 RPMREPAPP
+59 
-68 MPTPPVPSDRRRRK
+68 RRK
-82 TGRGILILSI
+82 R
-92 ITVVLLLASIALDVL
+92 IAELNKGDIFPSYAYRNEAFDV
-107 FFPGLILPVLSQTF
+107 
-121 IDDVLCNGYR
+121 
-131 DWLTKILVF
+131 W
-140 MGSCILFKVFLSYY
+140 
-154 RSMLLQKL
+154 
-162 KSVMCTISGT
+162 
-172 KFLTHMFQLPITF
+172 KFL
-185 FDQRYTGDLVS
+185 
-196 RIQNNKDVDD
+196 
-206 FLAGDFAETFLNIL
+206 
-220 IALFYLVVLFL
+220 VVP
-231 YSWQMTIVGI
+231 
-241 VNVALCVA
+241 
-249 IVVLSNKTVAE
+249 K
-260 SSVKMQMTG
+260 
-269 GKLYGA
+269 
-275 VCAGLT
+275 
-281 ITDTIKASGVEAE
+281 SGEAE
-294 YSARIL
+294 LELLENGSTKPL
-300 GHQAKNAALDQKRN
+300 KRN

-342 KDEGFIVHSEI
+342 KDDGFIVHSEI

-626 SQITGAGFGMVFSLF
+626 SQVTGAGFGMVFSLF

-714 EYLIPFTQLAK
+714 EYLIPFTQEQKYEIQGKRITVVSEVLSDVSTYLFSMILYFVIIKKNQDISVGNFMAFNSAFGTFSSALMQLISGCMTIFRLK
-725 EYTLTQE
+725 PIYTRLKPIFDTQPEDDEQKQIVQSLSGSIELEHVSFGYSPEAGNVLNDISLQIHPGEY
-732 LNSCKNVV
+732 V
-740 ACHDVQ
+740 AIVGPSGC
-746 CVQHADGIGWDIYI
+746 GKST
-760 RMELLK
+760 LLK
-766 PLKLVLSADY
+766 LLLGFETPTQGKIRYDGKSLSGLDAHSLRRNLGVVLQDGKLIAGSIYDNITITCPNPTMKAVNEVIEAVGLKADIDQMPMGVQTVLS
-776 QEMAVL
+776 E
-782 KLGLSLCN
+782 
-790 ALLAC
+790 
-795 QEHHIVHRDIKPE
+795 
-808 NILVSDRGEFKLGDF
+808 
-823 GIAKVSEKTA
+823 
-833 TGTMTGTMGYMA
+833 
-845 PEVANRWHYGAQ
+845 
-857 ADIYSL
+857 
-863 GMVLYWMMNR
+863 
-873 RTLPFLPFPPAI
+873 
-885 PTAAQRQDAA
+885 
-895 NRRFAGESFPPPV
+895 
-908 NGSRELKAVVM
+908 
-919 KACAFSTEERYQTAR
+919 
-934 ELRRDL
+934 
-940 YACYQQRRA
+940 
-949 GKNVDVSIPADTDEA
+949 
-964 VLTNEPT
+964 
-971 SGNTY
+971 SGNTI
-976 SGNRSFW
+976 SGGQQQRILIARAIMNKPQVLFFDEATSALDNLTQAKVCQSLDDMHVTRVVIAHRLSTIQNCDRILVFNNGQIQEEGNFESLMAQKGLFYNMAKRQIAEEN

>member
-1 MFCNFCGKK
+1 MANQFDIKLEEQSSQLTQIQLQSPHALLTENMNDAYRVVQGGVIVYLVPVKK
-10 IAPEDRVCPY
+10 GSIE
-20 CGQAQESRS
+20 
-29 GGNGFWDILTNP
+29 
-41 SAADDAD
+41 
-48 PEPVRTVREPV
+48 
-59 RPMREPAPP
+59 
-68 MPTPPVPSDRRRRK
+68 RRK
-82 TGRGILILSI
+82 R
-92 ITVVLLLASIALDVL
+92 IAELNKGDIFPSYAYRNEAFDV
-107 FFPGLILPVLSQTF
+107 
-121 IDDVLCNGYR
+121 
-131 DWLTKILVF
+131 W
-140 MGSCILFKVFLSYY
+140 
-154 RSMLLQKL
+154 
-162 KSVMCTISGT
+162 
-172 KFLTHMFQLPITF
+172 KFL
-185 FDQRYTGDLVS
+185 
-196 RIQNNKDVDD
+196 
-206 FLAGDFAETFLNIL
+206 
-220 IALFYLVVLFL
+220 VVP
-231 YSWQMTIVGI
+231 
-241 VNVALCVA
+241 
-249 IVVLSNKTVAE
+249 K
-260 SSVKMQMTG
+260 
-269 GKLYGA
+269 
-275 VCAGLT
+275 
-281 ITDTIKASGVEAE
+281 SGEAE
-294 YSARIL
+294 LELLENGSTKPL
-300 GHQAKNAALDQKRN
+300 KRN

-611 AQRLGQAGSSGAQVV
+611 AQRLGQAGSSAAQVV

-714 EYLIPFTQLAK
+714 EYLIPFTQEQKYEIQGKRITAVSEVLSDVSTYLFSMILYFVIIKKNQDISVGNFMAFNSAFGTFSSALMQLISGCMTIFRLK
-725 EYTLTQE
+725 PIYTRLKPIFDTQPEDDEQKQIVQSLSGSIELEHVSFGYSPEAGNVLNDISLQIHPGEY
-732 LNSCKNVV
+732 V
-740 ACHDVQ
+740 AIVGPSGC
-746 CVQHADGIGWDIYI
+746 GKST
-760 RMELLK
+760 LLK
-766 PLKLVLSADY
+766 LLLGFETPTQGKIRYDGKSLSGLDAHSLRRNLGVVLQDGKLIAGSIYDNITITCPNPTMKAVNEVIEAVGLKADIDQMPMGVQTVLS
-776 QEMAVL
+776 E
-782 KLGLSLCN
+782 
-790 ALLAC
+790 
-795 QEHHIVHRDIKPE
+795 
-808 NILVSDRGEFKLGDF
+808 
-823 GIAKVSEKTA
+823 
-833 TGTMTGTMGYMA
+833 
-845 PEVANRWHYGAQ
+845 
-857 ADIYSL
+857 
-863 GMVLYWMMNR
+863 
-873 RTLPFLPFPPAI
+873 
-885 PTAAQRQDAA
+885 
-895 NRRFAGESFPPPV
+895 
-908 NGSRELKAVVM
+908 
-919 KACAFSTEERYQTAR
+919 
-934 ELRRDL
+934 
-940 YACYQQRRA
+940 
-949 GKNVDVSIPADTDEA
+949 
-964 VLTNEPT
+964 
-971 SGNTY
+971 SGNTI
-976 SGNRSFW
+976 SGGQQQRVGIARALITKPPIVFADELTGNLDTKTSAEIMDLLTGLFRSSGTTFMLVSHDPDMSQYTDRTIHLLDGKIISEETNQSVRR

>member
-1 MFCNFCGKK
+1 MANQFDIKLEEQSSQLTQIQLQSPHALLTENMNDAYRVVQGSVIVYLVPVKK
-10 IAPEDRVCPY
+10 GSIE
-20 CGQAQESRS
+20 
-29 GGNGFWDILTNP
+29 
-41 SAADDAD
+41 
-48 PEPVRTVREPV
+48 
-59 RPMREPAPP
+59 
-68 MPTPPVPSDRRRRK
+68 RRK
-82 TGRGILILSI
+82 R
-92 ITVVLLLASIALDVL
+92 IAELNKGDIFPSYAYRNEAFDV
-107 FFPGLILPVLSQTF
+107 
-121 IDDVLCNGYR
+121 
-131 DWLTKILVF
+131 W
-140 MGSCILFKVFLSYY
+140 
-154 RSMLLQKL
+154 
-162 KSVMCTISGT
+162 
-172 KFLTHMFQLPITF
+172 KFL
-185 FDQRYTGDLVS
+185 
-196 RIQNNKDVDD
+196 
-206 FLAGDFAETFLNIL
+206 
-220 IALFYLVVLFL
+220 VVP
-231 YSWQMTIVGI
+231 
-241 VNVALCVA
+241 
-249 IVVLSNKTVAE
+249 K
-260 SSVKMQMTG
+260 
-269 GKLYGA
+269 
-275 VCAGLT
+275 
-281 ITDTIKASGVEAE
+281 SGEAE
-294 YSARIL
+294 LELLENGSTKPL
-300 GHQAKNAALDQKRN
+300 KRN

-384 RVIAQGCKAAG
+384 RVIAQGCKAVG

-626 SQITGAGFGMVFSLF
+626 SQVTGAGFGMVFSLF

-714 EYLIPFTQLAK
+714 EYLIPFTQEQKYEIQGKRITAVSEVLSDVSTYLFSMILYFVIIKKNQDISVGNFMAFNSAFGTFSSALMQLISGCMTIFRLK
-725 EYTLTQE
+725 PIYTRLKPIFDTQPEDDEQKQIVQSLSGSIELEHVSFGYSPEAGNVLNDISLQIHPGEY
-732 LNSCKNVV
+732 V
-740 ACHDVQ
+740 AIVGPSGC
-746 CVQHADGIGWDIYI
+746 GKST
-760 RMELLK
+760 LLK
-766 PLKLVLSADY
+766 LLLGFETPTQGKIRYDGKSLSGLDAHSLRRNLGVVLQDGKLIAGSIYDNITITCPNPTMKAVNEVIEAVGLKADIDQMPMGVQTVLS
-776 QEMAVL
+776 E
-782 KLGLSLCN
+782 
-790 ALLAC
+790 
-795 QEHHIVHRDIKPE
+795 
-808 NILVSDRGEFKLGDF
+808 
-823 GIAKVSEKTA
+823 
-833 TGTMTGTMGYMA
+833 
-845 PEVANRWHYGAQ
+845 
-857 ADIYSL
+857 
-863 GMVLYWMMNR
+863 
-873 RTLPFLPFPPAI
+873 
-885 PTAAQRQDAA
+885 
-895 NRRFAGESFPPPV
+895 
-908 NGSRELKAVVM
+908 
-919 KACAFSTEERYQTAR
+919 
-934 ELRRDL
+934 
-940 YACYQQRRA
+940 
-949 GKNVDVSIPADTDEA
+949 
-964 VLTNEPT
+964 
-971 SGNTY
+971 SGNTI
-976 SGNRSFW
+976 SGGQQQRILIARAIMNKPQVLFFDEATSALDNLTQAKVCQSLDDMHVTRVVIAHRLSTIQNCDRILVFNNGQIQEEGNFEKGIFTCFPAANGASSTDTSCCPRFSIKISPSDTVTTGPGSCCPGVSTS

>member
-1 MFCNFCGKK
+1 MANQFDIKLEEQSSQLTQIQLQSPHALLTENMNDAYRVVQGGVIVYLVPVKK
-10 IAPEDRVCPY
+10 GSIE
-20 CGQAQESRS
+20 
-29 GGNGFWDILTNP
+29 
-41 SAADDAD
+41 
-48 PEPVRTVREPV
+48 
-59 RPMREPAPP
+59 
-68 MPTPPVPSDRRRRK
+68 RRK
-82 TGRGILILSI
+82 R
-92 ITVVLLLASIALDVL
+92 IAELNKGDIFPSYAYRNEAFDV
-107 FFPGLILPVLSQTF
+107 
-121 IDDVLCNGYR
+121 
-131 DWLTKILVF
+131 W
-140 MGSCILFKVFLSYY
+140 
-154 RSMLLQKL
+154 
-162 KSVMCTISGT
+162 
-172 KFLTHMFQLPITF
+172 KFL
-185 FDQRYTGDLVS
+185 
-196 RIQNNKDVDD
+196 
-206 FLAGDFAETFLNIL
+206 
-220 IALFYLVVLFL
+220 VVP
-231 YSWQMTIVGI
+231 
-241 VNVALCVA
+241 
-249 IVVLSNKTVAE
+249 K
-260 SSVKMQMTG
+260 
-269 GKLYGA
+269 
-275 VCAGLT
+275 
-281 ITDTIKASGVEAE
+281 SGEAE
-294 YSARIL
+294 LELLENGSTKPL
-300 GHQAKNAALDQKRN
+300 KRN

-417 ARISNFTCREVV
+417 AKISNFTCREVV

-714 EYLIPFTQLAK
+714 EYLIPFTQEQKYEIQGKRITAVSEVLSDVSTYLFSMILYFVIIKKNQDISVGNFMAFNSAFGTFSSALMQLISGCMTIFRLK
-725 EYTLTQE
+725 PIYTRLKPIFDTQPEDDEQKQIVQSLSGSIELEHVSFGYSPEAGNVLNDISLQIHPGEY
-732 LNSCKNVV
+732 V
-740 ACHDVQ
+740 AIVGPSGC
-746 CVQHADGIGWDIYI
+746 GKST
-760 RMELLK
+760 LLK
-766 PLKLVLSADY
+766 LLLGFETPTQGKIRYDGKSLSGLDAHSLRRNLGVVLQDGKLIAGSIYDNITITCPNPTMKAVNEVIEAVGLKADIDQMPMGVQTVLS
-776 QEMAVL
+776 E
-782 KLGLSLCN
+782 
-790 ALLAC
+790 
-795 QEHHIVHRDIKPE
+795 
-808 NILVSDRGEFKLGDF
+808 
-823 GIAKVSEKTA
+823 
-833 TGTMTGTMGYMA
+833 
-845 PEVANRWHYGAQ
+845 
-857 ADIYSL
+857 
-863 GMVLYWMMNR
+863 
-873 RTLPFLPFPPAI
+873 
-885 PTAAQRQDAA
+885 
-895 NRRFAGESFPPPV
+895 
-908 NGSRELKAVVM
+908 
-919 KACAFSTEERYQTAR
+919 
-934 ELRRDL
+934 
-940 YACYQQRRA
+940 
-949 GKNVDVSIPADTDEA
+949 
-964 VLTNEPT
+964 
-971 SGNTY
+971 SGNTI
-976 SGNRSFW
+976 SGGQQQRILIARAIMNKPQVLFFDEATSALDNLTQAKVCQSLDGMHVTRVVIAHRLSTIQNCDRILVFNNGQIQEEGNFESLMAQKGLFYNMAKRQIAEEN

>member
-1 MFCNFCGKK
+1 MANQFDIKLEEQSSQLTQIQLQSPHALLTENMNDAYRVVQGGVIVYLVPVKK
-10 IAPEDRVCPY
+10 GSIE
-20 CGQAQESRS
+20 
-29 GGNGFWDILTNP
+29 
-41 SAADDAD
+41 
-48 PEPVRTVREPV
+48 
-59 RPMREPAPP
+59 
-68 MPTPPVPSDRRRRK
+68 RRK
-82 TGRGILILSI
+82 R
-92 ITVVLLLASIALDVL
+92 IAELNKGDIFPSYAYRNEAFDV
-107 FFPGLILPVLSQTF
+107 
-121 IDDVLCNGYR
+121 
-131 DWLTKILVF
+131 W
-140 MGSCILFKVFLSYY
+140 
-154 RSMLLQKL
+154 
-162 KSVMCTISGT
+162 
-172 KFLTHMFQLPITF
+172 KFL
-185 FDQRYTGDLVS
+185 
-196 RIQNNKDVDD
+196 
-206 FLAGDFAETFLNIL
+206 
-220 IALFYLVVLFL
+220 VVP
-231 YSWQMTIVGI
+231 
-241 VNVALCVA
+241 
-249 IVVLSNKTVAE
+249 K
-260 SSVKMQMTG
+260 
-269 GKLYGA
+269 
-275 VCAGLT
+275 
-281 ITDTIKASGVEAE
+281 SGEAE
-294 YSARIL
+294 LELLENGSTKPL
-300 GHQAKNAALDQKRN
+300 KRN

-353 AKKVVSGQT
+353 AKKVVSGQA

-611 AQRLGQAGSSGAQVV
+611 AQRLGQAGSSAAQVV
-626 SQITGAGFGMVFSLF
+626 SQVTGAGFGMVFSLF

-714 EYLIPFTQLAK
+714 EYLIPFTQEQKYEIQGKRITAVSEVLSDVSTYLFSMILYFVIIKKNQDISVGNFMAFNSAFGTFSSALMQLISGCMTIFRLK
-725 EYTLTQE
+725 PIYTRLKPIFDTQPEDDEQKQIVQSLSGSIELEHVSFGYSPEAGNVLNDISLQIHPGEY
-732 LNSCKNVV
+732 V
-740 ACHDVQ
+740 AIVGPSGC
-746 CVQHADGIGWDIYI
+746 GKTT
-760 RMELLK
+760 LLK
-766 PLKLVLSADY
+766 LLLGFETPTQGKIRYDGKSLSGLDAHSLRRNLGVVLQDGKLIAGSIYDNITITCPNPTMKAVNEVIEAVGLKADIDQMPMGVQTVLS
-776 QEMAVL
+776 E
-782 KLGLSLCN
+782 
-790 ALLAC
+790 
-795 QEHHIVHRDIKPE
+795 
-808 NILVSDRGEFKLGDF
+808 
-823 GIAKVSEKTA
+823 
-833 TGTMTGTMGYMA
+833 
-845 PEVANRWHYGAQ
+845 
-857 ADIYSL
+857 
-863 GMVLYWMMNR
+863 
-873 RTLPFLPFPPAI
+873 
-885 PTAAQRQDAA
+885 
-895 NRRFAGESFPPPV
+895 
-908 NGSRELKAVVM
+908 
-919 KACAFSTEERYQTAR
+919 
-934 ELRRDL
+934 
-940 YACYQQRRA
+940 
-949 GKNVDVSIPADTDEA
+949 
-964 VLTNEPT
+964 
-971 SGNTY
+971 SGNTI
-976 SGNRSFW
+976 SGGQQQRILIARAIMNKPQVLFFDEATSALDNLTQAKVCQSLDDMHVTRVVIAHRLSTIQNCDRILVFNNGQIQEEGNFESLMAQKGLFYNMAKRQIAEEN

>member
-1 MFCNFCGKK
+1 MANQFDIKLEEQSSQLTQIQLQSPHALLTENMNDAYRVVQGGVIVYLVPVKK
-10 IAPEDRVCPY
+10 GSIE
-20 CGQAQESRS
+20 
-29 GGNGFWDILTNP
+29 
-41 SAADDAD
+41 
-48 PEPVRTVREPV
+48 
-59 RPMREPAPP
+59 
-68 MPTPPVPSDRRRRK
+68 RRK
-82 TGRGILILSI
+82 R
-92 ITVVLLLASIALDVL
+92 IAELNKGDIFPSYAYRNEAFDV
-107 FFPGLILPVLSQTF
+107 
-121 IDDVLCNGYR
+121 
-131 DWLTKILVF
+131 W
-140 MGSCILFKVFLSYY
+140 
-154 RSMLLQKL
+154 
-162 KSVMCTISGT
+162 
-172 KFLTHMFQLPITF
+172 KFL
-185 FDQRYTGDLVS
+185 
-196 RIQNNKDVDD
+196 
-206 FLAGDFAETFLNIL
+206 
-220 IALFYLVVLFL
+220 VVP
-231 YSWQMTIVGI
+231 
-241 VNVALCVA
+241 
-249 IVVLSNKTVAE
+249 K
-260 SSVKMQMTG
+260 
-269 GKLYGA
+269 
-275 VCAGLT
+275 
-281 ITDTIKASGVEAE
+281 SGEAE
-294 YSARIL
+294 LELLENGSTKPL
-300 GHQAKNAALDQKRN
+300 KRN

-353 AKKVVSGQT
+353 AKKVVSGQA

-714 EYLIPFTQLAK
+714 EYLIPFTQEQKYEIQGKRITVVSEVLSDVSTYLFSMILYFVIIKKNQDISVGNFMAFNSAFGTFSSALMQLISGCMTIFRLK
-725 EYTLTQE
+725 PIYTRLKPIFDTQPEDDEQKQIVQSLSGSIELEHVSFGYSPEAGNVLNDISLQIHPGEY
-732 LNSCKNVV
+732 V
-740 ACHDVQ
+740 AIVGPSGC
-746 CVQHADGIGWDIYI
+746 GKST
-760 RMELLK
+760 LLK
-766 PLKLVLSADY
+766 LLLGFETPTQGKIRYDGKSLSGLDAHSLRRNLGVVLQDGKLIAGSIYDNITITCPNPTMKAVNEVIEAVGLKADIDQMPMGVQTVLS
-776 QEMAVL
+776 E
-782 KLGLSLCN
+782 
-790 ALLAC
+790 
-795 QEHHIVHRDIKPE
+795 
-808 NILVSDRGEFKLGDF
+808 
-823 GIAKVSEKTA
+823 
-833 TGTMTGTMGYMA
+833 
-845 PEVANRWHYGAQ
+845 
-857 ADIYSL
+857 
-863 GMVLYWMMNR
+863 
-873 RTLPFLPFPPAI
+873 
-885 PTAAQRQDAA
+885 
-895 NRRFAGESFPPPV
+895 
-908 NGSRELKAVVM
+908 
-919 KACAFSTEERYQTAR
+919 
-934 ELRRDL
+934 
-940 YACYQQRRA
+940 
-949 GKNVDVSIPADTDEA
+949 
-964 VLTNEPT
+964 
-971 SGNTY
+971 SGNTI
-976 SGNRSFW
+976 SGGQQQRILIARAIMNKPQVLFFDEATSALDNLTQAKVCQSLDDMHVTRVVIAHRLSTIQNCDRILVFNNGQIQEEGNFESLMAQKGLFYNMAKRQIAEEN

>member
-1 MFCNFCGKK
+1 MANQFDIKLEEQSSQLTQIQLQSPHALLTENMNDAYRVVQGGVIVYLVPVKK
-10 IAPEDRVCPY
+10 GSIE
-20 CGQAQESRS
+20 
-29 GGNGFWDILTNP
+29 
-41 SAADDAD
+41 
-48 PEPVRTVREPV
+48 
-59 RPMREPAPP
+59 
-68 MPTPPVPSDRRRRK
+68 RRK
-82 TGRGILILSI
+82 R
-92 ITVVLLLASIALDVL
+92 IAELNKGDIFPSYAYRNEAFDV
-107 FFPGLILPVLSQTF
+107 
-121 IDDVLCNGYR
+121 
-131 DWLTKILVF
+131 W
-140 MGSCILFKVFLSYY
+140 
-154 RSMLLQKL
+154 
-162 KSVMCTISGT
+162 
-172 KFLTHMFQLPITF
+172 KFL
-185 FDQRYTGDLVS
+185 
-196 RIQNNKDVDD
+196 
-206 FLAGDFAETFLNIL
+206 
-220 IALFYLVVLFL
+220 VVP
-231 YSWQMTIVGI
+231 
-241 VNVALCVA
+241 
-249 IVVLSNKTVAE
+249 K
-260 SSVKMQMTG
+260 
-269 GKLYGA
+269 
-275 VCAGLT
+275 
-281 ITDTIKASGVEAE
+281 SGEAE
-294 YSARIL
+294 LELLENGSTKPL
-300 GHQAKNAALDQKRN
+300 KRN

-611 AQRLGQAGSSGAQVV
+611 AQRLGQAGSSAAQVV
-626 SQITGAGFGMVFSLF
+626 SQVTGAGFGMVFSLF

-714 EYLIPFTQLAK
+714 EYLIPFTQEQKYEIQGKRITAVSEVLSDVSTYLFSMILYFVIIKKNQDISVGNFMAFNSAFGTFSSALMQLISGCMTIFRLK
-725 EYTLTQE
+725 PIYTRLKPIFDTQPEDDEQKQIVQSLSGSIELEHVSFGYSPEAGNVLNDISLQIHPGEY
-732 LNSCKNVV
+732 V
-740 ACHDVQ
+740 AIVGPSGC
-746 CVQHADGIGWDIYI
+746 GKST
-760 RMELLK
+760 LLK
-766 PLKLVLSADY
+766 LLLGVETPTQGKIRYDGKSLSGLDAHSLRRNLGVVLQDGKLIAGSIYDNITITCPNPTMKAVNEVIEAVGLKADIDQMPMGVQTVLS
-776 QEMAVL
+776 E
-782 KLGLSLCN
+782 
-790 ALLAC
+790 
-795 QEHHIVHRDIKPE
+795 
-808 NILVSDRGEFKLGDF
+808 
-823 GIAKVSEKTA
+823 
-833 TGTMTGTMGYMA
+833 
-845 PEVANRWHYGAQ
+845 
-857 ADIYSL
+857 
-863 GMVLYWMMNR
+863 
-873 RTLPFLPFPPAI
+873 
-885 PTAAQRQDAA
+885 
-895 NRRFAGESFPPPV
+895 
-908 NGSRELKAVVM
+908 
-919 KACAFSTEERYQTAR
+919 
-934 ELRRDL
+934 
-940 YACYQQRRA
+940 
-949 GKNVDVSIPADTDEA
+949 
-964 VLTNEPT
+964 
-971 SGNTY
+971 SGNTI
-976 SGNRSFW
+976 SGGQQQRILIARAIMNKPQVLFFDEATSALDNLTQAKVCQSLDDMHVTRVVIAHRLSTIQNCDRILVFNNGQIQEEGNFESLMAQKGLFYNMAKRQIAEEN

>member
-1 MFCNFCGKK
+1 MANQFDIKLEEQSSQLTQIQLQSPHALLTENMNDAYRVVQGGVIVYLVPVKK
-10 IAPEDRVCPY
+10 GSIE
-20 CGQAQESRS
+20 
-29 GGNGFWDILTNP
+29 
-41 SAADDAD
+41 
-48 PEPVRTVREPV
+48 
-59 RPMREPAPP
+59 
-68 MPTPPVPSDRRRRK
+68 RRK
-82 TGRGILILSI
+82 R
-92 ITVVLLLASIALDVL
+92 IAELNKGDIFPSYAYWNEAFDV
-107 FFPGLILPVLSQTF
+107 
-121 IDDVLCNGYR
+121 
-131 DWLTKILVF
+131 W
-140 MGSCILFKVFLSYY
+140 
-154 RSMLLQKL
+154 
-162 KSVMCTISGT
+162 
-172 KFLTHMFQLPITF
+172 KFL
-185 FDQRYTGDLVS
+185 
-196 RIQNNKDVDD
+196 
-206 FLAGDFAETFLNIL
+206 
-220 IALFYLVVLFL
+220 VVP
-231 YSWQMTIVGI
+231 
-241 VNVALCVA
+241 
-249 IVVLSNKTVAE
+249 K
-260 SSVKMQMTG
+260 
-269 GKLYGA
+269 
-275 VCAGLT
+275 
-281 ITDTIKASGVEAE
+281 SGEAE
-294 YSARIL
+294 LELLENGSTKPL
-300 GHQAKNAALDQKRN
+300 KRN

-384 RVIAQGCKAAG
+384 RVIAQGCKAVG

-611 AQRLGQAGSSGAQVV
+611 AQRLGQAGSSAAQVV
-626 SQITGAGFGMVFSLF
+626 SQVTGAGFGMVFSLF

-714 EYLIPFTQLAK
+714 EYLIPFTQEQKYEIQGKRITAVSEVLSDVSTYLFSMILYFVIIKKNQDISVGNFMAFNSAFGTFSSALMQLISGCMTIFRLK
-725 EYTLTQE
+725 PIYTRLKPIFDTQPEDDEQKQIVQSLSGSIELEHVSFGYSPEAGNVLNDISLQIHPGEY
-732 LNSCKNVV
+732 V
-740 ACHDVQ
+740 AIVGPSGC
-746 CVQHADGIGWDIYI
+746 GKST
-760 RMELLK
+760 LLK
-766 PLKLVLSADY
+766 LLLGFETPTQGKIRYDGKSLSGLDAHSLRRNLGVVLQDGKLIAGSIYDNITITCPNPTMKAVNEVIEAVGLKADIDQMPMGVQTVLS
-776 QEMAVL
+776 E
-782 KLGLSLCN
+782 
-790 ALLAC
+790 
-795 QEHHIVHRDIKPE
+795 
-808 NILVSDRGEFKLGDF
+808 
-823 GIAKVSEKTA
+823 
-833 TGTMTGTMGYMA
+833 
-845 PEVANRWHYGAQ
+845 
-857 ADIYSL
+857 
-863 GMVLYWMMNR
+863 
-873 RTLPFLPFPPAI
+873 
-885 PTAAQRQDAA
+885 
-895 NRRFAGESFPPPV
+895 
-908 NGSRELKAVVM
+908 
-919 KACAFSTEERYQTAR
+919 
-934 ELRRDL
+934 
-940 YACYQQRRA
+940 
-949 GKNVDVSIPADTDEA
+949 
-964 VLTNEPT
+964 
-971 SGNTY
+971 SGNTI
-976 SGNRSFW
+976 SGGQQQRILIARAIMNKPQVLFFDEATSALDNLTQAKVCQSLDDMHVTRVVIAHRLSTIQNCDRILVFNNGQIQEEGNFESLMAQKGLFYNMAKRQIAEEN